1 MLQSPEN
8 FNQRTKMS
16 NIIYTYTDE
25 APLLA
30 TYSLFPIIKEY
41 LGRGDVSIETMDISL
56 AGRILANFPECLKE
70 DQKVPNYLEI
80 LGQMTQKPDA
90 NIIKLPN
97 ISASIPQ
104 LNAAI
109 AELQAKGYN
118 VPNYP
123 AEPANDKEADIKAR
137 YAKVLGSAVNPV
149 LREGNSDRRCAK
161 AVKDYAKEFPHKNGA
176 WDKSIK
182 TRVAHMSSGD
192 FYSNEKSLIANG
204 ASEFSISFEDASGA
218 KSVLKSG
225 IKLNKGDVLSA
236 TFMSVS
242 ALDSFIAKTI
252 DEAKKDDL
260 LYSVHLK
267 ATMMKVSDP
276 VMFGH
281 FVKIFFKEI
290 FSEFASE
297 LKDAGVNAN
306 NGLKDLFARIENL
319 SIKDKIIAKYNEIL
333 ATRPALAMVDSDN
346 GITNL
351 HVPSDIIID
360 NSMPN
365 MIRNSGKMWNK
376 DGKEQET
383 LAVIPDKTY
392 ATIYASIIDEL
403 KANGALNPAV
413 IGSVSNVGL
422 MAKKAE
428 EYGSHDKT
436 FIAESD
442 GTFILS
448 DGKESLSFK
457 VQKGDI
463 FRAMIAKDEAIK
475 DWVKLAINR
484 AKATKAAAIFWLDKD
499 RAHDANM
506 IKIVKDELSKYDT
519 AGLDI
524 SILEPS
530 DAMKKSLEIIRA
542 GKDAISVTGNV
553 LRDYLT
559 DLFPIM
565 ELGTSAKMLS
575 IVPLLN
581 GGGLFETGAGGSA
594 PKIARQLID
603 ENHLRW
609 DSLGEFLALGA
620 SLEHLA
626 NVSANKNAAVLAST
640 LDKAIAQYL
649 KNDNSPR
656 KNVGENDNRGSH
668 FYLAFYW
675 ANELA
680 NSELGA
686 KFKGLAEF
694 LNANKEQ
701 IVSELNGNQGNS
713 VDLGGYYK
721 LDDVK
726 TTAIMRSS
734 KLFNEALSK

>member
-1 MLQSPEN
+1 
-8 FNQRTKMS
+8 MS
-16 NIIYTYTDE
+16 DIIYTYTDE

-30 TYSLFPIIKEY
+30 TYSLFPVLKEY
-41 LGRGDVSIETMDISL
+41 LSRGDVSIETMDISL
-56 AGRILANFPECLKE
+56 AGRILANFSDYLKE
-70 DQKVPNYLEI
+70 DQKIPDFLAK
-80 LGQMTQKPDA
+80 LGQMTQDSKA

-109 AELQAKGYN
+109 AELNQKGYA
-118 VPNYP
+118 VPAYP
-123 AEPANDKEADIKAR
+123 AEPKDAKEEEIKAR

-149 LREGNSDRRCAK
+149 LREGNSDRRCAA
-161 AVKDYAKEFPHKNGA
+161 AVKEYAKAFPHKNGA

-182 TRVAHMSSGD
+182 ARVANMNGGD

-204 ASEFSISFEDASGA
+204 ASEFSIKFKGA
-218 KSVLKSG
+218 NGEKTLKSG
-225 IKLNKGDVLSA
+225 IKLNKGDVISA
-236 TFMSVS
+236 TYLSS
-242 ALDSFIAKTI
+242 KALDSFIESSIA
-252 DEAKKDDL
+252 DAKKEGL

-276 VMFGH
+276 VIFGH
-281 FVKIFFKEI
+281 FVSVFFAEL
-290 FSEFASE
+290 FSEFGE
-297 LKDAGVNAN
+297 QLKNLGVNAN
-306 NGLKDLFARIENL
+306 NGLKDLFAKIEN
-319 SIKDKIIAKYNEIL
+319 SPIKDKVIAKYNEIL

-383 LAVIPDKTY
+383 LAAIPDKTY
-392 ATIYASIIDEL
+392 ATIYSAIIDEL
-403 KANGALNPAV
+403 KENGALNPAV
-413 IGSVSNVGL
+413 VGSVSNVGL

-436 FIAESD
+436 FIAEED
-442 GTFILS
+442 GEFVLS
-448 DGKESLSFK
+448 NGKESLSFK
-457 VQKGDI
+457 VEKGDI
-463 FRAMIAKDEAIK
+463 WRAMIAKDEAIK

-484 AKATKAAAIFWLDKD
+484 AKATGATAIFWLDEK

-506 IKIVKDELSKYDT
+506 IKIVNDELKKYDT

-524 SILEPS
+524 RVLDYEK
-530 DAMKKSLEIIRA
+530 AMKESLAIMRT

-594 PKIARQLID
+594 PKIARQLLD
-603 ENHLRW
+603 EGHLRW

-620 SLEHLA
+620 SLEHLGNTSGKKGA
-626 NVSANKNAAVLAST
+626 LVLAST
-640 LDKAIAQYL
+640 LDKAIAKYL

-656 KNVGENDNRGSH
+656 KKVGENDNRGSH
-668 FYLAFYW
+668 FYLALYW

-680 NSELGA
+680 NSELGD

-701 IVSELNGNQGNS
+701 IANELNGNQGS
-713 VDLGGYYK
+713 PTDVGGYYK
-721 LDDVK
+721 LDDAKADAV
-726 TTAIMRSS
+726 MRSS
-734 KLFNEALSK
+734 KLFNDALGK

>member
-1 MLQSPEN
+1 
-8 FNQRTKMS
+8 MS
-16 NIIYTYTDE
+16 DIIYTYTDE

-41 LGRGDVSIETMDISL
+41 LKRANVSIETMDISL
-56 AGRILANFPECLKE
+56 AGRILANFPEHLKDE
-70 DQKVPNYLEI
+70 QKVPNYLEI
-80 LGQMTQKPDA
+80 LGQLTQDPKA

-109 AELQAKGYN
+109 AELQAKGFE
-118 VPNYP
+118 VPSYP
-123 AEPANDKEADIKAR
+123 AQPKNEAENEIKER

-161 AVKDYAKEFPHKNGA
+161 AVKDYAKEFPHKNGP

-182 TRVAHMSSGD
+182 TRVAHMNDGD
-192 FYSNEKSLIANG
+192 FYSNEKSLIASE
-204 ASEFSISFEDASGA
+204 ASEFSISFESENGQ
-218 KSVLKSG
+218 KTLLKSG
-225 IKLNKGDVLSA
+225 IKLNKGDILSA

-242 ALDSFIAKTI
+242 ALDDFIEKTI

-276 VMFGH
+276 VIFGH

-290 FSEFASE
+290 FAEFGSE
-297 LKDAGVNAN
+297 LKDAGVGAN

-333 ATRPALAMVDSDN
+333 NIRPDLAMVDSDN

-351 HVPSDIIID
+351 HVPSDVIID

-365 MIRNSGKMWNK
+365 MIRNSGKMWDKN
-376 DGKEQET
+376 GNERQS

-436 FIAESD
+436 FIAEND
-442 GTFILS
+442 GTFSIS
-448 DGKESLSFK
+448 DGKNTLSFDVK
-457 VQKGDI
+457 KGDI

-475 DWVKLAINR
+475 DWIKLAITR
-484 AKATKAAAIFWLDKD
+484 AKATNSAAIFWLDEK
-499 RAHDANM
+499 RAHDNNM
-506 IKIVKDELSKYDT
+506 IKIVREELNKHDT
-519 AGLDI
+519 SALDI

-530 DAMKKSLEIIRA
+530 AAMKKSLEIIRA

-626 NVSANKNAAVLAST
+626 NTSGNKNANVLAST
-640 LDKAIAQYL
+640 LDKAISSYL

-656 KNVGENDNRGSH
+656 KKVGENDNRGSH

-686 KFKGLAEF
+686 NFKALAQFLNENKDQIIAQ
-694 LNANKEQ
+694 LNAN
-701 IVSELNGNQGNS
+701 QGGS

-721 LDDVK
+721 LNDEK
-726 TTAIMRSS
+726 TTNIMRSS
-734 KLFNEALSK
+734 KIFNEALNK

>member
-1 MLQSPEN
+1 
-8 FNQRTKMS
+8 MS
-16 NIIYTYTDE
+16 DIIYTYTDE

-41 LGRGDVSIETMDISL
+41 LKRANVSIETMDISL
-56 AGRILANFPECLKE
+56 AGRILANFPEHLKDE
-70 DQKVPNYLEI
+70 QKVPNYLEI
-80 LGQMTQKPDA
+80 LGQLTQDPKA

-109 AELQAKGYN
+109 AELQAKGFE
-118 VPNYP
+118 VPSYP
-123 AEPANDKEADIKAR
+123 AQPKNEAENEIKER

-161 AVKDYAKEFPHKNGA
+161 AVKDYAKEFPHKNGP

-182 TRVAHMSSGD
+182 TRVAHMNEGD
-192 FYSNEKSLIANG
+192 FYSNEKSLIASE
-204 ASEFSISFEDASGA
+204 ASEFSISFESENGQ
-218 KSVLKSG
+218 KTLLKSG
-225 IKLNKGDVLSA
+225 IKLNKGDILSA

-242 ALDSFIAKTI
+242 ALDDFIEKTI

-276 VMFGH
+276 VIFGH

-290 FSEFASE
+290 FAEFGSE

-333 ATRPALAMVDSDN
+333 SIRPDLAMVDSDN

-351 HVPSDIIID
+351 HVPSDVIID

-365 MIRNSGKMWNK
+365 MIRNSGKMWDKN
-376 DGKEQET
+376 GNERQS

-436 FIAESD
+436 FIAEND
-442 GTFILS
+442 GTFSIS
-448 DGKESLSFK
+448 DGKNTLSFDVK
-457 VQKGDI
+457 KGDI

-475 DWVKLAINR
+475 DWIKLAITR
-484 AKATKAAAIFWLDKD
+484 AKATNSAAIFWLDEK
-499 RAHDANM
+499 RAHDNNM
-506 IKIVKDELSKYDT
+506 IKIVREELNKHDT
-519 AGLDI
+519 SALDI

-530 DAMKKSLEIIRA
+530 AAMKKSLEIIRA

-626 NVSANKNAAVLAST
+626 NTSGNKNANVLAST
-640 LDKAIAQYL
+640 LDKAISSYL

-656 KNVGENDNRGSH
+656 KKVGENDNRGSH

-686 KFKGLAEF
+686 NFKALAQFLNENKDQIIAQ
-694 LNANKEQ
+694 LNAN
-701 IVSELNGNQGNS
+701 QGGS

-721 LDDVK
+721 LNDEK
-726 TTAIMRSS
+726 TTNIMRSS
-734 KLFNEALSK
+734 KIFNEALSK

>member
-1 MLQSPEN
+1 
-8 FNQRTKMS
+8 MS
-16 NIIYTYTDE
+16 DIIYTYTDE

-41 LGRGDVSIETMDISL
+41 LKRANVSIETMDISL
-56 AGRILANFPECLKE
+56 AGRILANFPEHLKDE
-70 DQKVPNYLEI
+70 QKVPNYLEI
-80 LGQMTQKPDA
+80 LGQLTQDPKA

-109 AELQAKGYN
+109 AELQAKGFE
-118 VPNYP
+118 VPSYP
-123 AEPANDKEADIKAR
+123 AQPKNEAENEIKER
-137 YAKVLGSAVNPV
+137 YAKVFGSAVNPV

-161 AVKDYAKEFPHKNGA
+161 AVKDYAKEFPHKNGP

-182 TRVAHMSSGD
+182 TRVAHMNGGD
-192 FYSNEKSLIANG
+192 FYSNEKSLIASE
-204 ASEFSISFEDASGA
+204 ASEFSISFESENGQ
-218 KSVLKSG
+218 KTLLKSG
-225 IKLNKGDVLSA
+225 IKLNKGDILSA

-242 ALDSFIAKTI
+242 ALDDFIEKTI

-276 VMFGH
+276 VIFGH

-290 FSEFASE
+290 FAEFGSE
-297 LKDAGVNAN
+297 LKDAGVGAN

-333 ATRPALAMVDSDN
+333 NIRPDLAMVDSDN

-351 HVPSDIIID
+351 HVPSDVIID

-365 MIRNSGKMWNK
+365 MIRNSGKMWDKN
-376 DGKEQET
+376 GNERQS

-436 FIAESD
+436 FIAEND
-442 GTFILS
+442 GTFSIS
-448 DGKESLSFK
+448 DGKNTLSFDVK
-457 VQKGDI
+457 KGDI

-475 DWVKLAINR
+475 DWIKLAITR
-484 AKATKAAAIFWLDKD
+484 AKATKSAAIFWLDEK
-499 RAHDANM
+499 RAHDNNM
-506 IKIVKDELSKYDT
+506 IKIVREELNKHDT
-519 AGLDI
+519 SALDI

-530 DAMKKSLEIIRA
+530 AAMKKSLEIIRA

-626 NVSANKNAAVLAST
+626 NTSGNKNANVLAST
-640 LDKAIAQYL
+640 LDKAISSYL

-656 KNVGENDNRGSH
+656 KKVGENDNRGSH

-686 KFKGLAEF
+686 NFKALAQFLNENKDQIIAQ
-694 LNANKEQ
+694 LNAN
-701 IVSELNGNQGNS
+701 QGGS

-721 LDDVK
+721 LNDEK
-726 TTAIMRSS
+726 TTNIMRSS
-734 KLFNEALSK
+734 KIFNEALSK

>member
-1 MLQSPEN
+1 
-8 FNQRTKMS
+8 MS
-16 NIIYTYTDE
+16 DIIYTYTDE

-41 LGRGDVSIETMDISL
+41 LKRANVSIETMDISL
-56 AGRILANFPECLKE
+56 AGRILANFPEHLKDE
-70 DQKVPNYLEI
+70 QKVPNYLEI
-80 LGQMTQKPDA
+80 LGQLTQDPKA

-109 AELQAKGYN
+109 AELQAKGFE
-118 VPNYP
+118 VPSYP
-123 AEPANDKEADIKAR
+123 AQPKNEAENEIKER

-161 AVKDYAKEFPHKNGA
+161 AVKDYAKEFPHKNGP

-182 TRVAHMSSGD
+182 TRVAHMNEGD
-192 FYSNEKSLIANG
+192 FYSNEKSLIASE
-204 ASEFSISFEDASGA
+204 ASEFSISFESENGQ
-218 KSVLKSG
+218 KTLLKSG
-225 IKLNKGDVLSA
+225 IKLNKGDILSA

-242 ALDSFIAKTI
+242 ALDDFIEKTI

-276 VMFGH
+276 VIFGH

-290 FSEFASE
+290 FAEFGSE
-297 LKDAGVNAN
+297 LKDAGVGAN

-333 ATRPALAMVDSDN
+333 NIRPDLAMVDSDN

-351 HVPSDIIID
+351 HVPSDVIID

-365 MIRNSGKMWNK
+365 MIRNSGKMWDKN
-376 DGKEQET
+376 GNERQS

-436 FIAESD
+436 FIAEND
-442 GTFILS
+442 GTFSIS
-448 DGKESLSFK
+448 DGKNTLSFDVK
-457 VQKGDI
+457 KGDI

-475 DWVKLAINR
+475 DWIKLAITR
-484 AKATKAAAIFWLDKD
+484 AKATNSAAIFWLDEK
-499 RAHDANM
+499 RAHDNNM
-506 IKIVKDELSKYDT
+506 IKIVREELNKHDT
-519 AGLDI
+519 SALDI

-530 DAMKKSLEIIRA
+530 AAMKKSLEIIRA

-626 NVSANKNAAVLAST
+626 NTSGNKNANVLAST
-640 LDKAIAQYL
+640 LDKAISSYL

-656 KNVGENDNRGSH
+656 KKVGENDNRGSH

-686 KFKGLAEF
+686 NFKALAQF
-694 LNANKEQ
+694 LNENKDQ
-701 IVSELNGNQGNS
+701 IIAQLNASQGTS

-721 LDDVK
+721 LNDEK
-726 TTAIMRSS
+726 TTNIMRSS
-734 KLFNEALSK
+734 KIFNEALSK

>member
-1 MLQSPEN
+1 
-8 FNQRTKMS
+8 MS
-16 NIIYTYTDE
+16 DIIYTYTDE

-30 TYSLFPIIKEY
+30 TYSLFPVLKEY
-41 LGRGDVSIETMDISL
+41 LSRGDVSIETMDISL
-56 AGRILANFPECLKE
+56 AGRILASFSDYLKE
-70 DQKVPNYLEI
+70 DQKTPDFLAK
-80 LGQMTQKPDA
+80 LGQMTQDSKA

-109 AELQAKGYN
+109 AELNQKGYA
-118 VPNYP
+118 VPAYP
-123 AEPANDKEADIKAR
+123 AEPKDAKEEEIKAR

-149 LREGNSDRRCAK
+149 LREGNSDRRCAA
-161 AVKDYAKEFPHKNGA
+161 AVKEYAKAFPHKNGA

-182 TRVAHMSSGD
+182 TRVANMNGGD
-192 FYSNEKSLIANG
+192 FYSNEKSLIASG
-204 ASEFSISFEDASGA
+204 ASEFSIKFKGASGE
-218 KSVLKSG
+218 KTLKSG
-225 IKLNKGDVLSA
+225 IKLNKGDVISATYLSA
-236 TFMSVS
+236 K
-242 ALDSFIAKTI
+242 ALDSFIENSIA
-252 DEAKKDDL
+252 DAKKEGL

-276 VMFGH
+276 VIFGH
-281 FVKIFFKEI
+281 FVSVFFAEL
-290 FSEFASE
+290 FNEFGE
-297 LKDAGVNAN
+297 QLKNLGVNAN
-306 NGLKDLFARIENL
+306 NGLKDLFAKIEN
-319 SIKDKIIAKYNEIL
+319 SPIKDKVIGKYNEIL
-333 ATRPALAMVDSDN
+333 AIRPALAMVDSDN

-383 LAVIPDKTY
+383 LAAIPDKTY
-392 ATIYASIIDEL
+392 ATIYSAIIDEL
-403 KANGALNPAV
+403 KTNGALNPAV
-413 IGSVSNVGL
+413 VGSVSNVGL

-436 FIAESD
+436 FIAEED
-442 GTFILS
+442 GEFVLS

-457 VQKGDI
+457 VEKGDI
-463 FRAMIAKDEAIK
+463 WRAMIAKDEAIK

-484 AKATKAAAIFWLDKD
+484 AKATGATAIFWLDEK

-506 IKIVKDELSKYDT
+506 IKIVNDELKKYDT

-524 SILEPS
+524 RVLDYEK
-530 DAMKKSLEIIRA
+530 AMKESLAIMRT

-594 PKIARQLID
+594 PKIARQLLD
-603 ENHLRW
+603 EGHLRW

-620 SLEHLA
+620 SLEHLGNTTGKKGA
-626 NVSANKNAAVLAST
+626 LVLAST
-640 LDKAIAQYL
+640 LDKAIASYL

-656 KNVGENDNRGSH
+656 KKVGENDNRGSH
-668 FYLAFYW
+668 FYLALYW

-680 NSELGA
+680 NSELGD

-701 IVSELNGNQGNS
+701 IANELNGNQGS
-713 VDLGGYYK
+713 PTDVGGYYK
-721 LDDVK
+721 LDDAKANAV
-726 TTAIMRSS
+726 MRSS
-734 KLFNEALSK
+734 KLFNDALSK

>member
-1 MLQSPEN
+1 
-8 FNQRTKMS
+8 MS
-16 NIIYTYTDE
+16 DIIYTYTDE

-30 TYSLFPIIKEY
+30 TYSLFPVLKEY
-41 LGRGDVSIETMDISL
+41 LSRGDVSIETMDISL
-56 AGRILANFPECLKE
+56 AGRILANFSDYLKE
-70 DQKVPNYLEI
+70 DQKIPDFLAK
-80 LGQMTQKPDA
+80 LGEMTQDPKA

-109 AELQAKGYN
+109 AELNQKGYA
-118 VPNYP
+118 VPAYP
-123 AEPANDKEADIKAR
+123 AEPKDAKEEEIKAR

-149 LREGNSDRRCAK
+149 LREGNSDRRCAA
-161 AVKDYAKEFPHKNGA
+161 AVKEYAKAFPHKNGA

-182 TRVAHMSSGD
+182 TRVANMNGGD
-192 FYSNEKSLIANG
+192 FYSNEKSLIASG
-204 ASEFSISFEDASGA
+204 ASEFSIKFKGASGE
-218 KSVLKSG
+218 KTLKSG
-225 IKLNKGDVLSA
+225 IKLNKGDVISATYLSA
-236 TFMSVS
+236 K
-242 ALDSFIAKTI
+242 ALDSFIESSIA
-252 DEAKKDDL
+252 DAKKEGL

-281 FVKIFFKEI
+281 FVKVFFAEL
-290 FSEFASE
+290 FSEFGE
-297 LKDAGVNAN
+297 QLKNLGVNAN
-306 NGLKDLFARIENL
+306 NGLKDLFAKIEN
-319 SIKDKIIAKYNEIL
+319 SPIKDKVIAKYNEIL

-383 LAVIPDKTY
+383 LAAIPDKTY
-392 ATIYASIIDEL
+392 AMIYSAIIDEL

-413 IGSVSNVGL
+413 VGSVSNVGL

-436 FIAESD
+436 FIAEED
-442 GTFILS
+442 GEFVLS

-457 VQKGDI
+457 VEKGDI
-463 FRAMIAKDEAIK
+463 WRAMIAKDEAIK

-484 AKATKAAAIFWLDKD
+484 AKATGATAIFWLDEK

-506 IKIVKDELSKYDT
+506 IKIVKDELKKYDT
-519 AGLDI
+519 TGLDI
-524 SILEPS
+524 RIENYEK
-530 DAMKKSLEIIRA
+530 AMKDSLAIMRT

-594 PKIARQLID
+594 PKIARQLLD
-603 ENHLRW
+603 EGHLRW

-620 SLEHLA
+620 SLEHLG
-626 NVSANKNAAVLAST
+626 NTSGKKSALVLAST

-656 KNVGENDNRGSH
+656 KKVGENDNRGSH
-668 FYLAFYW
+668 FYLALYW

-680 NSELGA
+680 NSELGD

-701 IVSELNGNQGNS
+701 IANELNGNQGS
-713 VDLGGYYK
+713 PADVGGYYK
-721 LDDVK
+721 LDDAKANAV
-726 TTAIMRSS
+726 MRSS

>member
-1 MLQSPEN
+1 
-8 FNQRTKMS
+8 MS
-16 NIIYTYTDE
+16 DIIYTYTDE

-30 TYSLFPIIKEY
+30 TYSLFPVLKEY
-41 LGRGDVSIETMDISL
+41 LSRGDVSIETMDISL
-56 AGRILANFPECLKE
+56 AGRILANFSDYLKE
-70 DQKVPNYLEI
+70 DQKIPDFLAK
-80 LGQMTQKPDA
+80 LGEMTQDPKA

-109 AELQAKGYN
+109 AELNQKGYA
-118 VPNYP
+118 VPAYP
-123 AEPANDKEADIKAR
+123 AEPKDAKEEEIKAR

-149 LREGNSDRRCAK
+149 LREGNSDRRCAA
-161 AVKDYAKEFPHKNGA
+161 AVKEYAKAFPHKNGA

-182 TRVAHMSSGD
+182 TRVANMNGGD
-192 FYSNEKSLIANG
+192 FYSNEKSLIASDASECSIKFKG
-204 ASEFSISFEDASGA
+204 ASGE
-218 KSVLKSG
+218 KTLKSG
-225 IKLNKGDVLSA
+225 IKLNKGDVISATYLSA
-236 TFMSVS
+236 K
-242 ALDSFIAKTI
+242 ALDSFIESSIA
-252 DEAKKDDL
+252 DAKKEGL

-276 VMFGH
+276 VIFGH
-281 FVKIFFKEI
+281 FVSVFFAEL
-290 FSEFASE
+290 FSEFGE
-297 LKDAGVNAN
+297 QLKNLGVNAN
-306 NGLKDLFARIENL
+306 NGLKDLFAKIEN
-319 SIKDKIIAKYNEIL
+319 SPIKDKVIAKYNEIL

-383 LAVIPDKTY
+383 LAAIPDKTY
-392 ATIYASIIDEL
+392 ATIYSAIIDEL

-413 IGSVSNVGL
+413 VGSVSNVGL

-436 FIAESD
+436 FIAEED
-442 GTFILS
+442 GEFVLS

-457 VQKGDI
+457 VEKGDI
-463 FRAMIAKDEAIK
+463 WRAMIAKDEAIK

-484 AKATKAAAIFWLDKD
+484 AKATGATAIFWLDEK

-506 IKIVKDELSKYDT
+506 IKIVKDELKKYDT

-524 SILEPS
+524 RIENYEK
-530 DAMKKSLEIIRA
+530 AMKDSLAIMRT

-594 PKIARQLID
+594 PKIARQLLD
-603 ENHLRW
+603 EGHLRW

-620 SLEHLA
+620 SLEHLGNTSGKKGA
-626 NVSANKNAAVLAST
+626 LVLAST

-656 KNVGENDNRGSH
+656 KKVGENDNRGSH
-668 FYLAFYW
+668 FYLALYW

-680 NSELGA
+680 NSELGD

-701 IVSELNGNQGNS
+701 IANELNGNQGS
-713 VDLGGYYK
+713 PADVGGYYK
-721 LDDVK
+721 LDDAKANAV
-726 TTAIMRSS
+726 MRSS

>member
-1 MLQSPEN
+1 
-8 FNQRTKMS
+8 MS
-16 NIIYTYTDE
+16 DIIYTYTDE

-41 LGRGDVSIETMDISL
+41 LKRANVSIETMDISL
-56 AGRILANFPECLKE
+56 AGRILANFPEHLKDE
-70 DQKVPNYLEI
+70 QKVPNYLEI
-80 LGQMTQKPDA
+80 LGQLTQDPKA

-109 AELQAKGYN
+109 AELQAKGFE
-118 VPNYP
+118 VPSYP
-123 AEPANDKEADIKAR
+123 AQPKNEAENEIKER

-161 AVKDYAKEFPHKNGA
+161 AVKDYAKEFPHKNGP

-182 TRVAHMSSGD
+182 TRVAHMNDGD
-192 FYSNEKSLIANG
+192 FYSNEKSLIASE
-204 ASEFSISFEDASGA
+204 ASEFSISFESENGQ
-218 KSVLKSG
+218 KTLLKSG
-225 IKLNKGDVLSA
+225 IKLNKGDILSA

-242 ALDSFIAKTI
+242 ALDDFIEKTI

-276 VMFGH
+276 VIFGH

-290 FSEFASE
+290 FAEFGSE
-297 LKDAGVNAN
+297 LKDVGVNAN

-333 ATRPALAMVDSDN
+333 NIRPDLAMVDSDN

-351 HVPSDIIID
+351 HVPSDVIID

-365 MIRNSGKMWNK
+365 MIRNSGKMWDKN
-376 DGKEQET
+376 GNERQS

-436 FIAESD
+436 FIAEND
-442 GTFILS
+442 GTFSIS
-448 DGKESLSFK
+448 DGKNTLSFDVK
-457 VQKGDI
+457 KGDI

-475 DWVKLAINR
+475 DWIKLAITR
-484 AKATKAAAIFWLDKD
+484 AKATNSAAIFWLDEK
-499 RAHDANM
+499 RAHDNNM
-506 IKIVKDELSKYDT
+506 IKIVREELNKHDT
-519 AGLDI
+519 SALDI

-530 DAMKKSLEIIRA
+530 AAMKKSLEIIRA

-626 NVSANKNAAVLAST
+626 NTSGNKNANVLAST
-640 LDKAIAQYL
+640 LDKAISSYL

-656 KNVGENDNRGSH
+656 KQVGQNDNRGSH

-686 KFKGLAEF
+686 NFKALAQFLNENKDQIIAQ
-694 LNANKEQ
+694 LNAN
-701 IVSELNGNQGNS
+701 QGGS

-721 LDDVK
+721 LNDEK
-726 TTAIMRSS
+726 TTNIMRSS
-734 KLFNEALSK
+734 KIFNEALSK

>member
-1 MLQSPEN
+1 
-8 FNQRTKMS
+8 MS
-16 NIIYTYTDE
+16 DIIYTYTDE

-41 LGRGDVSIETMDISL
+41 LKRANVSIETMDISL
-56 AGRILANFPECLKE
+56 AGRILANFPEHLKDE
-70 DQKVPNYLEI
+70 QKVPNYLEI
-80 LGQMTQKPDA
+80 LGQLTQDPKA

-109 AELQAKGYN
+109 AELQAKGFE
-118 VPNYP
+118 VPSYP
-123 AEPANDKEADIKAR
+123 AQPKNEAENEIKEC

-161 AVKDYAKEFPHKNGA
+161 AVKDYAKEFPHKNGP

-182 TRVAHMSSGD
+182 TRVAHMNDGD
-192 FYSNEKSLIANG
+192 FYSNEKSLIASE
-204 ASEFSISFEDASGA
+204 ASEFSISFESENGQ
-218 KSVLKSG
+218 KTLLKSG
-225 IKLNKGDVLSA
+225 IKLNKGDILSA

-242 ALDSFIAKTI
+242 ALDDFIEKTI

-276 VMFGH
+276 VIFGH

-290 FSEFASE
+290 FAEFGSE
-297 LKDAGVNAN
+297 LKDAGVGAN

-333 ATRPALAMVDSDN
+333 NIRPDLAMVDSDN

-351 HVPSDIIID
+351 HVPSDVIID

-365 MIRNSGKMWNK
+365 MIRNSGKMWDKN
-376 DGKEQET
+376 GNERQS

-436 FIAESD
+436 FIAEND
-442 GTFILS
+442 GTFSIS
-448 DGKESLSFK
+448 DGKNTLSFDVK
-457 VQKGDI
+457 KGDI

-475 DWVKLAINR
+475 DWIKLAITR
-484 AKATKAAAIFWLDKD
+484 AKATNSAAIFWLDEK
-499 RAHDANM
+499 RAHDNNM
-506 IKIVKDELSKYDT
+506 IKIVREELNKHDT
-519 AGLDI
+519 SALDI

-530 DAMKKSLEIIRA
+530 AAMKKSLEIIRA

-626 NVSANKNAAVLAST
+626 NTSGNKNANVLAST
-640 LDKAIAQYL
+640 LDKAISSYL

-656 KNVGENDNRGSH
+656 KKVGENDNRGSH

-686 KFKGLAEF
+686 NFKALAQFLNENKDQIIAQ
-694 LNANKEQ
+694 LNAN
-701 IVSELNGNQGNS
+701 QGGS

-721 LDDVK
+721 LNDEK
-726 TTAIMRSS
+726 TTNIMRSS
-734 KLFNEALSK
+734 KIFNEALSK

>member
-1 MLQSPEN
+1 
-8 FNQRTKMS
+8 MS
-16 NIIYTYTDE
+16 DIIYTYTDE

-30 TYSLFPIIKEY
+30 TYSLFPVLKEY
-41 LGRGDVSIETMDISL
+41 LSRGDVSIETMDISL
-56 AGRILANFPECLKE
+56 AGRILANFSDYLKE
-70 DQKVPNYLEI
+70 DQKIPDFLAK
-80 LGQMTQKPDA
+80 LGEMTQDPKA

-109 AELQAKGYN
+109 AELNQKGYA
-118 VPNYP
+118 VPAYP
-123 AEPANDKEADIKAR
+123 AEPKDAKEEEIKAR

-149 LREGNSDRRCAK
+149 LREGNSDRRCAA
-161 AVKDYAKEFPHKNGA
+161 AVKEYAKAFPHKNGA
-176 WDKSIK
+176 WDKNIK
-182 TRVAHMSSGD
+182 TRVANMNGGD
-192 FYSNEKSLIANG
+192 FYSNEKSLIASG
-204 ASEFSISFEDASGA
+204 ASEFSIKFKGASGE
-218 KSVLKSG
+218 KTLKSG
-225 IKLNKGDVLSA
+225 IKLNKGDVISATYLSA
-236 TFMSVS
+236 K
-242 ALDSFIAKTI
+242 ALDSFIESSIA
-252 DEAKKDDL
+252 DAKKEGL

-276 VMFGH
+276 VIFGH
-281 FVKIFFKEI
+281 FVSVFFAEL
-290 FSEFASE
+290 FNEFGE
-297 LKDAGVNAN
+297 QLKSLGVNAN
-306 NGLKDLFARIENL
+306 NGLKDLFAKIEN
-319 SIKDKIIAKYNEIL
+319 SPIKDKVIAKYNEIL

-383 LAVIPDKTY
+383 LAAIPDKTY
-392 ATIYASIIDEL
+392 ATIYSAIIDEL

-413 IGSVSNVGL
+413 VGSVSNVGL

-436 FIAESD
+436 FIAEED
-442 GTFILS
+442 GEFVLS

-457 VQKGDI
+457 VEKGDI
-463 FRAMIAKDEAIK
+463 WRAMIAKDEAIK

-484 AKATKAAAIFWLDKD
+484 AKATGATAIFWLDEK

-506 IKIVKDELSKYDT
+506 IKIVNDELKKYDT

-524 SILEPS
+524 RVLDYEK
-530 DAMKKSLEIIRA
+530 AMKESLAIMRT

-594 PKIARQLID
+594 PKIARQLLD
-603 ENHLRW
+603 EGHLRW

-620 SLEHLA
+620 SLEHLGNTSGKKGA
-626 NVSANKNAAVLAST
+626 LVLAST

-656 KNVGENDNRGSH
+656 KKVGENDNRGSH
-668 FYLAFYW
+668 FYLALYW

-680 NSELGA
+680 NSELGG

-701 IVSELNGNQGNS
+701 IANELNGNQGS
-713 VDLGGYYK
+713 PTDVGGYYK
-721 LDDVK
+721 LDDAKADAV
-726 TTAIMRSS
+726 MRSS

>member
-1 MLQSPEN
+1 
-8 FNQRTKMS
+8 MS
-16 NIIYTYTDE
+16 DIIYTYTDE

-30 TYSLFPIIKEY
+30 TYSLFPVLKEY
-41 LGRGDVSIETMDISL
+41 LSRGDVSIETMDISL
-56 AGRILANFPECLKE
+56 AGRILANFSDYLKE
-70 DQKVPNYLEI
+70 DQKIPDFLAK
-80 LGQMTQKPDA
+80 LGEMTQDPKA

-109 AELQAKGYN
+109 AELNQKGYA
-118 VPNYP
+118 VPAYP
-123 AEPANDKEADIKAR
+123 AEPKDAKEEEIKAR

-149 LREGNSDRRCAK
+149 LREGNSDRRCAA
-161 AVKDYAKEFPHKNGA
+161 AVKEYAKAFPHKNGA

-182 TRVAHMSSGD
+182 TRVANMNGGD
-192 FYSNEKSLIANG
+192 FYSNEKSLIASG
-204 ASEFSISFEDASGA
+204 ASEFSIKFKGASGE
-218 KSVLKSG
+218 KTLKSG
-225 IKLNKGDVLSA
+225 IKLNKGDVISATYLSA
-236 TFMSVS
+236 K
-242 ALDSFIAKTI
+242 ALDSFIESSIA
-252 DEAKKDDL
+252 DAKKEGL

-281 FVKIFFKEI
+281 FVKVFFAEL
-290 FSEFASE
+290 FSEFGE
-297 LKDAGVNAN
+297 QLKNLGVNAN
-306 NGLKDLFARIENL
+306 NGLKDLFAKIEN
-319 SIKDKIIAKYNEIL
+319 SPIKDKVIAKYNEIL

-383 LAVIPDKTY
+383 LAAIPDKTY
-392 ATIYASIIDEL
+392 ATIYSAIIDEL

-413 IGSVSNVGL
+413 VGSVSNVGL

-436 FIAESD
+436 FIAEED
-442 GTFILS
+442 GEFVLS

-457 VQKGDI
+457 VEKGDI
-463 FRAMIAKDEAIK
+463 WRAMIAKDEAIK

-484 AKATKAAAIFWLDKD
+484 AKATGATAIFWLDEK

-506 IKIVKDELSKYDT
+506 IKIVNDELKKYDT

-524 SILEPS
+524 RIENYEK
-530 DAMKKSLEIIRA
+530 AMKDSLAIMRT

-594 PKIARQLID
+594 PKIARQLLD
-603 ENHLRW
+603 EGHLRW

-620 SLEHLA
+620 SLEHLGNTSGKKGA
-626 NVSANKNAAVLAST
+626 LVLAST

-656 KNVGENDNRGSH
+656 KKVGENDNRGSH
-668 FYLAFYW
+668 FYLALYW

-680 NSELGA
+680 NSELGD

-701 IVSELNGNQGNS
+701 IANELNGNQGS
-713 VDLGGYYK
+713 PADVGGYYK
-721 LDDVK
+721 LDDAKANAV
-726 TTAIMRSS
+726 MRSS

>member
-1 MLQSPEN
+1 
-8 FNQRTKMS
+8 MS
-16 NIIYTYTDE
+16 DIIYTYTDE

-41 LGRGDVSIETMDISL
+41 LKRANVSIETMDISL
-56 AGRILANFPECLKE
+56 AGRILANFPEHLKDE
-70 DQKVPNYLEI
+70 QKVPNYLEI
-80 LGQMTQKPDA
+80 LGQLTQDPKA

-109 AELQAKGYN
+109 AELQAKGFE
-118 VPNYP
+118 VPSYP
-123 AEPANDKEADIKAR
+123 AQPKNEAENEIKER

-161 AVKDYAKEFPHKNGA
+161 AVKDYAKEFPHKNGP

-182 TRVAHMSSGD
+182 TRVAHMNDGD
-192 FYSNEKSLIANG
+192 FYSNEKSLIASE
-204 ASEFSISFEDASGA
+204 ASEFSISFESENGQ
-218 KSVLKSG
+218 KTLLKSG
-225 IKLNKGDVLSA
+225 IKLNKGDILSA

-242 ALDSFIAKTI
+242 ALDDFIEKTI

-276 VMFGH
+276 VIFGH

-290 FSEFASE
+290 FAEFGSE

-333 ATRPALAMVDSDN
+333 SIRPDLAMVDSDN

-351 HVPSDIIID
+351 HVPSDVIID

-365 MIRNSGKMWNK
+365 MIRNSGKMWDKN
-376 DGKEQET
+376 GNERQS

-436 FIAESD
+436 FIAEDD
-442 GTFILS
+442 GVFSIS
-448 DGKESLSFK
+448 DGKNTLSFDVK
-457 VQKGDI
+457 KGDI

-475 DWVKLAINR
+475 DWIKLAITR
-484 AKATKAAAIFWLDKD
+484 AKATNSAAIFWLDEK
-499 RAHDANM
+499 RAHDNNM
-506 IKIVKDELSKYDT
+506 IKIVREELNKHDT
-519 AGLDI
+519 SALDI

-530 DAMKKSLEIIRA
+530 AAMKKSLEIIRA

-626 NVSANKNAAVLAST
+626 NTSGNKNANVLAST
-640 LDKAIAQYL
+640 LDKAISSYL

-656 KNVGENDNRGSH
+656 KKVGENDNRGSH

-680 NSELGA
+680 NSELGVN
-686 KFKGLAEF
+686 FKALAQF
-694 LNANKEQ
+694 LNENKDQ
-701 IVSELNGNQGNS
+701 IIAQLNASQGTS

-721 LDDVK
+721 LNDEK
-726 TTAIMRSS
+726 TTNIMRSS
-734 KLFNEALSK
+734 KIFNEALSK

>member
-1 MLQSPEN
+1 
-8 FNQRTKMS
+8 MS
-16 NIIYTYTDE
+16 DIIYTYTDE

-30 TYSLFPIIKEY
+30 TYSLFPVLKEY
-41 LGRGDVSIETMDISL
+41 LSRGDVSIETMDISL
-56 AGRILANFPECLKE
+56 AGRILANFSDYLKE
-70 DQKVPNYLEI
+70 DQKIPDFLAK
-80 LGQMTQKPDA
+80 LGEMTQDPKA

-109 AELQAKGYN
+109 AELNQKGYA
-118 VPNYP
+118 VPAYP
-123 AEPANDKEADIKAR
+123 AEPKDAKEEEIKAR

-149 LREGNSDRRCAK
+149 LREGNSDRRCAA
-161 AVKDYAKEFPHKNGA
+161 AVKEYAKAFPHKNGA

-182 TRVAHMSSGD
+182 TRVANMNGGD
-192 FYSNEKSLIANG
+192 FYSNEKSLIASG
-204 ASEFSISFEDASGA
+204 ASEFSIKFKGASGE
-218 KSVLKSG
+218 KTLKSG
-225 IKLNKGDVLSA
+225 IKLNKGDVISATYLSA
-236 TFMSVS
+236 K
-242 ALDSFIAKTI
+242 ALDSFIESSIA
-252 DEAKKDDL
+252 DAKKEGL

-281 FVKIFFKEI
+281 FVSVFFAEL
-290 FSEFASE
+290 FNEFGE
-297 LKDAGVNAN
+297 QLKNLGVNAN
-306 NGLKDLFARIENL
+306 NGLKDLFAKIEN
-319 SIKDKIIAKYNEIL
+319 SPIKDKVIAKYNEIL

-383 LAVIPDKTY
+383 LAAIPDKTY
-392 ATIYASIIDEL
+392 ATIYSAIIDEL
-403 KANGALNPAV
+403 KENGALNPAV
-413 IGSVSNVGL
+413 VGSVSNVGL

-436 FIAESD
+436 FIAEED
-442 GTFILS
+442 GEFVLS

-457 VQKGDI
+457 VEKGDI
-463 FRAMIAKDEAIK
+463 WRAMIAKDEAIK

-484 AKATKAAAIFWLDKD
+484 AKATGATAIFWLDEK

-506 IKIVKDELSKYDT
+506 IKIVNDELKKYDT

-524 SILEPS
+524 RIENYEK
-530 DAMKKSLEIIRA
+530 AMKDSLAIMRT

-594 PKIARQLID
+594 PKIARQLLD
-603 ENHLRW
+603 EGHLRW

-620 SLEHLA
+620 SLEHLGNTSGKKGA
-626 NVSANKNAAVLAST
+626 LVLAST

-656 KNVGENDNRGSH
+656 KKVGENDNRGSH
-668 FYLAFYW
+668 FYLALYW

-680 NSELGA
+680 NSELGD

-701 IVSELNGNQGNS
+701 IANELNGNQGS
-713 VDLGGYYK
+713 PADVGGYYK
-721 LDDVK
+721 LDDAKANAV
-726 TTAIMRSS
+726 MRSS

>member
-1 MLQSPEN
+1 
-8 FNQRTKMS
+8 MS
-16 NIIYTYTDE
+16 DIIYTYTDE

-30 TYSLFPIIKEY
+30 TYSLFPVLKEY
-41 LGRGDVSIETMDISL
+41 LSRGDVSIETMDISL
-56 AGRILANFPECLKE
+56 AGRILANFSDYLKE
-70 DQKVPNYLEI
+70 DQKIPDFLAK
-80 LGQMTQKPDA
+80 LGEMTQDPKA

-109 AELQAKGYN
+109 AELNQKGYA
-118 VPNYP
+118 VPAYP
-123 AEPANDKEADIKAR
+123 AEPKDAKEEEIKAR

-149 LREGNSDRRCAK
+149 LREGNSDRRCAA
-161 AVKDYAKEFPHKNGA
+161 AVKEYAKAFPHKNGA

-182 TRVAHMSSGD
+182 TRVANMNGGD
-192 FYSNEKSLIANG
+192 FYSNEKSLIASG
-204 ASEFSISFEDASGA
+204 ASEFSIKFKGASGE
-218 KSVLKSG
+218 KTLKSG
-225 IKLNKGDVLSA
+225 IKLNKGDVISATYLSA
-236 TFMSVS
+236 K
-242 ALDSFIAKTI
+242 ALDSFIESSIA
-252 DEAKKDDL
+252 DAKKEGL

-281 FVKIFFKEI
+281 FVKVFFAEL
-290 FSEFASE
+290 FSEFGE
-297 LKDAGVNAN
+297 QLKNLGVNAN
-306 NGLKDLFARIENL
+306 NGLKDLFAKIEN
-319 SIKDKIIAKYNEIL
+319 SPIKDKVIAKYNEIL

-383 LAVIPDKTY
+383 LAAIPDKTY
-392 ATIYASIIDEL
+392 ATIYSAIIDEL

-413 IGSVSNVGL
+413 VGSVSNVGL

-436 FIAESD
+436 FIAEED
-442 GTFILS
+442 GEFVLS

-457 VQKGDI
+457 VEKGDI
-463 FRAMIAKDEAIK
+463 WRAMIAKDEAIK

-484 AKATKAAAIFWLDKD
+484 AKATGATAIFWLDEK

-506 IKIVKDELSKYDT
+506 IKIVNDELKKYDT

-524 SILEPS
+524 RVLDYEK
-530 DAMKKSLEIIRA
+530 AMKESLAIMRT

-594 PKIARQLID
+594 PKIARQLLD
-603 ENHLRW
+603 EGHLRW

-620 SLEHLA
+620 SLEHLG
-626 NVSANKNAAVLAST
+626 NTSGKKSALVLAST
-640 LDKAIAQYL
+640 LDKAIASYL

-656 KNVGENDNRGSH
+656 KKVGENDNRGSH
-668 FYLAFYW
+668 FYLALYW

-680 NSELGA
+680 NSELGD

-701 IVSELNGNQGNS
+701 IANELNGNQGS
-713 VDLGGYYK
+713 PTDVGGYYK
-721 LDDVK
+721 LDDAKANAV
-726 TTAIMRSS
+726 MRSS

>member
-1 MLQSPEN
+1 
-8 FNQRTKMS
+8 MS
-16 NIIYTYTDE
+16 DIIYTYTDE

-41 LGRGDVSIETMDISL
+41 LKRANVSIETMDISL
-56 AGRILANFPECLKE
+56 AGRILANFPEHLKDE
-70 DQKVPNYLEI
+70 QKVPNYLEI
-80 LGQMTQKPDA
+80 LGQLTQDPKA

-109 AELQAKGYN
+109 AELQAKGFE
-118 VPNYP
+118 VPSYP
-123 AEPANDKEADIKAR
+123 AQPKNEAENEIKER

-161 AVKDYAKEFPHKNGA
+161 AVKDYAKEFPHKNGP

-182 TRVAHMSSGD
+182 TRVAHMNDGD
-192 FYSNEKSLIANG
+192 FYSNEKSLIASE
-204 ASEFSISFEDASGA
+204 ASEFSISFESENGQ
-218 KSVLKSG
+218 KTLLKSG
-225 IKLNKGDVLSA
+225 IKLNKGDILSA

-242 ALDSFIAKTI
+242 ALDDFIEKTI
-252 DEAKKDDL
+252 DEAKKDNL

-276 VMFGH
+276 VIFGH

-290 FSEFASE
+290 FAEFGSE
-297 LKDAGVNAN
+297 LKDAGVGAN

-333 ATRPALAMVDSDN
+333 NIRPDLAMVDSDN

-351 HVPSDIIID
+351 HVPSDVIID

-365 MIRNSGKMWNK
+365 MIRNSGKMWDKN
-376 DGKEQET
+376 GNERQS

-436 FIAESD
+436 FIAEDD
-442 GTFILS
+442 GVFSIS
-448 DGKESLSFK
+448 DGKNTLSFDVK
-457 VQKGDI
+457 KGDI

-475 DWVKLAINR
+475 DWIKLAITR
-484 AKATKAAAIFWLDKD
+484 AKTTNSAAIFWLDEK
-499 RAHDANM
+499 RAHDNNM
-506 IKIVKDELSKYDT
+506 IKIVREELNKHDT
-519 AGLDI
+519 SALDI

-530 DAMKKSLEIIRA
+530 AAMKKSLEIIRA

-626 NVSANKNAAVLAST
+626 NTSGNKNANVLAST
-640 LDKAIAQYL
+640 LDKAISSYL

-656 KNVGENDNRGSH
+656 KKVGENDNRGSH

-686 KFKGLAEF
+686 NFKALAQF
-694 LNANKEQ
+694 LNENKDQ
-701 IVSELNGNQGNS
+701 IIAQLNASQGTS

-721 LDDVK
+721 LNDEK
-726 TTAIMRSS
+726 TTNIMRSS
-734 KLFNEALSK
+734 KIFNEALSK

>member
-1 MLQSPEN
+1 
-8 FNQRTKMS
+8 MS
-16 NIIYTYTDE
+16 DIIYTYTDE

-30 TYSLFPIIKEY
+30 TYSLFPVLKEY
-41 LGRGDVSIETMDISL
+41 LSRGDVSIETMDISL
-56 AGRILANFPECLKE
+56 AGRILANFSDYLKE
-70 DQKVPNYLEI
+70 DQKIPDFLAK
-80 LGQMTQKPDA
+80 LGEMTQDPKA

-109 AELQAKGYN
+109 AELNQKGYA
-118 VPNYP
+118 VPAYP
-123 AEPANDKEADIKAR
+123 AEPKDAKEEEIKAR

-149 LREGNSDRRCAK
+149 LREGNSDRRCAA
-161 AVKDYAKEFPHKNGA
+161 AVKEYAKAFPHKNGA

-182 TRVAHMSSGD
+182 TRVANMNGGD
-192 FYSNEKSLIANG
+192 FYSNEKSLIASE
-204 ASEFSISFEDASGA
+204 ASEFSIKFKGASG
-218 KSVLKSG
+218 KKTLKSG
-225 IKLNKGDVLSA
+225 IKLNKGDVISATYLSA
-236 TFMSVS
+236 K
-242 ALDSFIAKTI
+242 ALDSFIESSIA
-252 DEAKKDDL
+252 DAKKEGL

-281 FVKIFFKEI
+281 FVKVFFAEL
-290 FSEFASE
+290 FSEFGE
-297 LKDAGVNAN
+297 QLKNLGVNAN
-306 NGLKDLFARIENL
+306 NGLKDLFAKIEN
-319 SIKDKIIAKYNEIL
+319 SPIKDKVIAKYNEIL

-383 LAVIPDKTY
+383 LAAIPDKTY
-392 ATIYASIIDEL
+392 ATIYSAIIDEL
-403 KANGALNPAV
+403 KENGALNPAV
-413 IGSVSNVGL
+413 VGSVSNVGL

-436 FIAESD
+436 FIAEED
-442 GTFILS
+442 GEFVLS

-457 VQKGDI
+457 VEKGDI
-463 FRAMIAKDEAIK
+463 WRAMIAKDEAIK

-484 AKATKAAAIFWLDKD
+484 AKATGATAIFWLDEK

-506 IKIVKDELSKYDT
+506 IKIVNDELKKYDT

-524 SILEPS
+524 RIENYEK
-530 DAMKKSLEIIRA
+530 AMKDSLAIMRT

-594 PKIARQLID
+594 PKIARQLLD
-603 ENHLRW
+603 EGHLRW

-620 SLEHLA
+620 SLEHLGNTTGKKGA
-626 NVSANKNAAVLAST
+626 LVLAST

-656 KNVGENDNRGSH
+656 KKVGENDNRGSH
-668 FYLAFYW
+668 FYLALYW

-680 NSELGA
+680 NSELGD

-701 IVSELNGNQGNS
+701 IANELNGNQGS
-713 VDLGGYYK
+713 PADVGGYYK
-721 LDDVK
+721 LDDAKANAV
-726 TTAIMRSS
+726 MRSS

>member
-1 MLQSPEN
+1 
-8 FNQRTKMS
+8 MS
-16 NIIYTYTDE
+16 DIIYTYTDE

-41 LGRGDVSIETMDISL
+41 LKRANVSIETMDISL
-56 AGRILANFPECLKE
+56 AGRILANFPEHLKDE
-70 DQKVPNYLEI
+70 QKVPNYLEI
-80 LGQMTQKPDA
+80 LGQLTQDPKA

-109 AELQAKGYN
+109 AELQAKGFE
-118 VPNYP
+118 VPSYP
-123 AEPANDKEADIKAR
+123 AQPKNEAENEIKER

-161 AVKDYAKEFPHKNGA
+161 AVKDYAKEFPHKNGP

-182 TRVAHMSSGD
+182 TRVAHMNEGD
-192 FYSNEKSLIANG
+192 FYSNEKSLIASE
-204 ASEFSISFEDASGA
+204 ASEFSISFESENGQ
-218 KSVLKSG
+218 KTLLKSG
-225 IKLNKGDVLSA
+225 IKLNKGDILSA

-242 ALDSFIAKTI
+242 ALDDFIEKTI

-276 VMFGH
+276 VIFGH

-290 FSEFASE
+290 FAEFGSE
-297 LKDAGVNAN
+297 LKDVGVNAN

-333 ATRPALAMVDSDN
+333 NIRPDLAMVDSDN

-351 HVPSDIIID
+351 HVPSDVIID

-365 MIRNSGKMWNK
+365 MIRNSGKMWDKN
-376 DGKEQET
+376 GNERQS

-436 FIAESD
+436 FIAEND
-442 GTFILS
+442 GTFSIS
-448 DGKESLSFK
+448 DGKNTLSFDVK
-457 VQKGDI
+457 KGDI

-475 DWVKLAINR
+475 DWIKLAITR
-484 AKATKAAAIFWLDKD
+484 AKTTNSAAIFWLDEK
-499 RAHDANM
+499 RAHDNNM
-506 IKIVKDELSKYDT
+506 IKIVREELNKHDT
-519 AGLDI
+519 SALDI

-530 DAMKKSLEIIRA
+530 AAMKKSLEIIRA

-626 NVSANKNAAVLAST
+626 NTSGNKNANVLAST
-640 LDKAIAQYL
+640 LDKAVSSYL

-656 KNVGENDNRGSH
+656 KKVGENDNRGSH
-668 FYLAFYW
+668 FYLALYW

-686 KFKGLAEF
+686 NFKALAQFLNENKDQIIAQ
-694 LNANKEQ
+694 LNAN
-701 IVSELNGNQGNS
+701 QGGS

-721 LDDVK
+721 LNDEK
-726 TTAIMRSS
+726 TTNIMRSS
-734 KLFNEALSK
+734 KIFNEALSK

>member
-1 MLQSPEN
+1 
-8 FNQRTKMS
+8 MS
-16 NIIYTYTDE
+16 DIIYTYTDE

-30 TYSLFPIIKEY
+30 TYSLFPVLKEY
-41 LGRGDVSIETMDISL
+41 LSRGDVSIETMDISL
-56 AGRILANFPECLKE
+56 AGRILANFSDYLKE
-70 DQKVPNYLEI
+70 DQKIPDFLAK
-80 LGQMTQKPDA
+80 LGEMTQDPKA

-109 AELQAKGYN
+109 AELNQKGYA
-118 VPNYP
+118 VPAYP
-123 AEPANDKEADIKAR
+123 AEPKDAKEEEIKAR
-137 YAKVLGSAVNPV
+137 YSKVLGSAVNPV
-149 LREGNSDRRCAK
+149 LREGNSDRRCAA
-161 AVKDYAKEFPHKNGA
+161 AVKEYAKAFPHKNGA

-182 TRVAHMSSGD
+182 TRVANMNGGD
-192 FYSNEKSLIANG
+192 FYSNEKSLIASG
-204 ASEFSISFEDASGA
+204 ASEFSIKFKGASGE
-218 KSVLKSG
+218 KTLKSG
-225 IKLNKGDVLSA
+225 IKLNKGDVISATYLSA
-236 TFMSVS
+236 K
-242 ALDSFIAKTI
+242 ALDSFIESSIA
-252 DEAKKDDL
+252 DAKKEGL
-260 LYSVHLK
+260 LYSIHLK

-276 VMFGH
+276 VIFGH
-281 FVKIFFKEI
+281 FVSVFFAEL
-290 FSEFASE
+290 FSEFGE
-297 LKDAGVNAN
+297 QLKNLGVNAN
-306 NGLKDLFARIENL
+306 NGLKDLFAKIEN
-319 SIKDKIIAKYNEIL
+319 SPIKDKVIAKYNEIL

-383 LAVIPDKTY
+383 LAAIPDKTY
-392 ATIYASIIDEL
+392 ATIYSAIIDEL

-413 IGSVSNVGL
+413 VGSVSNVGL

-436 FIAESD
+436 FIAEED
-442 GTFILS
+442 GEFVLS

-457 VQKGDI
+457 VERGDI
-463 FRAMIAKDEAIK
+463 WRAMIAKNEAIK

-484 AKATKAAAIFWLDKD
+484 AKATGATVIFWLDEK

-506 IKIVKDELSKYDT
+506 IKIVNDELKKYDT

-524 SILEPS
+524 RVLDYEK
-530 DAMKKSLEIIRA
+530 AMKESLAIMRT

-594 PKIARQLID
+594 PKIARQLLD
-603 ENHLRW
+603 EGHLRW

-620 SLEHLA
+620 SLEHLGNTSGKKGA
-626 NVSANKNAAVLAST
+626 LVLAST

-656 KNVGENDNRGSH
+656 KKVGENDNRGSH
-668 FYLAFYW
+668 FYLALYW

-680 NSELGA
+680 NSELGS

-701 IVSELNGNQGNS
+701 IANELNGNQGS
-713 VDLGGYYK
+713 PTDVGGYYK
-721 LDDVK
+721 LDDAKADAV
-726 TTAIMRSS
+726 MRSS

>member
-1 MLQSPEN
+1 
-8 FNQRTKMS
+8 MS
-16 NIIYTYTDE
+16 DIIYTYTDE

-41 LGRGDVSIETMDISL
+41 LKRANVSIETMDISL
-56 AGRILANFPECLKE
+56 AGRILANFPEHLKDE
-70 DQKVPNYLEI
+70 QKVPNYLEI
-80 LGQMTQKPDA
+80 LGQLTQDPKA

-109 AELQAKGYN
+109 AELQAKGFE
-118 VPNYP
+118 VPSYP
-123 AEPANDKEADIKAR
+123 AQPKNEAENEIKER

-161 AVKDYAKEFPHKNGA
+161 AVKDYAKEFPHKNGP

-182 TRVAHMSSGD
+182 TRVAHMNEGD
-192 FYSNEKSLIANG
+192 FYSNEKSLIASE
-204 ASEFSISFEDASGA
+204 ASEFSISFESENGQ
-218 KSVLKSG
+218 KTLLKSG
-225 IKLNKGDVLSA
+225 IKLNKGDILSA

-242 ALDSFIAKTI
+242 ALDDFIEKTI

-276 VMFGH
+276 VIFGH

-290 FSEFASE
+290 FAEFGSE
-297 LKDAGVNAN
+297 LKDVGVNAN

-333 ATRPALAMVDSDN
+333 NIRPDLAMVDSDN

-351 HVPSDIIID
+351 HVPSDVIID

-365 MIRNSGKMWNK
+365 MIRNSGKMWDKN
-376 DGKEQET
+376 GNERQS

-436 FIAESD
+436 FIAEND
-442 GTFILS
+442 GTFSIS
-448 DGKESLSFK
+448 DGKNTLSFDVK
-457 VQKGDI
+457 KGDI

-475 DWVKLAINR
+475 DWIKLAITR
-484 AKATKAAAIFWLDKD
+484 AKATNSAAIFWLDEK
-499 RAHDANM
+499 RAHDNNM
-506 IKIVKDELSKYDT
+506 IKIVREELNKHDT
-519 AGLDI
+519 SALDI

-530 DAMKKSLEIIRA
+530 VAMKKSLEIIRA

-626 NVSANKNAAVLAST
+626 NTSGNKNANVLAST
-640 LDKAIAQYL
+640 LDKAISSYL

-656 KNVGENDNRGSH
+656 KKVGENDNRGSH

-686 KFKGLAEF
+686 NFKALAQFLNENKDQIIAQ
-694 LNANKEQ
+694 LNAN
-701 IVSELNGNQGNS
+701 QGGS

-721 LDDVK
+721 LNDEK
-726 TTAIMRSS
+726 TTNIMRSS
-734 KLFNEALSK
+734 KIFNEALSK

>member
-1 MLQSPEN
+1 
-8 FNQRTKMS
+8 MS
-16 NIIYTYTDE
+16 DIIYTYTDE

-41 LGRGDVSIETMDISL
+41 LKRANVSIETMDISL
-56 AGRILANFPECLKE
+56 AGRILANFPEHLKDE
-70 DQKVPNYLEI
+70 QKVPNYLEI
-80 LGQMTQKPDA
+80 LGQLTQDPKA

-109 AELQAKGYN
+109 AELQAKGFE
-118 VPNYP
+118 VPSYP
-123 AEPANDKEADIKAR
+123 AQPKNEAENEIKER

-161 AVKDYAKEFPHKNGA
+161 AVKDYAKEFPHKNGP

-182 TRVAHMSSGD
+182 TRVAHMNEGD
-192 FYSNEKSLIANG
+192 FYSNEKSLIASE
-204 ASEFSISFEDASGA
+204 ASEFSISFESENGQ
-218 KSVLKSG
+218 KTLLKSG
-225 IKLNKGDVLSA
+225 IKLNKGDILSA

-242 ALDSFIAKTI
+242 ALDDFIEKTI

-276 VMFGH
+276 VIFGH

-290 FSEFASE
+290 FAEFGSE
-297 LKDAGVNAN
+297 LKDAGVGAN

-333 ATRPALAMVDSDN
+333 SIRPDLAMVDSDN

-351 HVPSDIIID
+351 HVPSDVIID

-365 MIRNSGKMWNK
+365 MIRNSGKMWDKN
-376 DGKEQET
+376 GNERQS

-436 FIAESD
+436 FIAEND
-442 GTFILS
+442 GTFSIS
-448 DGKESLSFK
+448 DGKNTLSFDVK
-457 VQKGDI
+457 KGDI

-475 DWVKLAINR
+475 DWIKLAITR
-484 AKATKAAAIFWLDKD
+484 AKATNSAAIFWLDEK
-499 RAHDANM
+499 RAHDNNM
-506 IKIVKDELSKYDT
+506 IKIVREELNKHDIS
-519 AGLDI
+519 ALDI

-530 DAMKKSLEIIRA
+530 AAMKKSLEIIRA

-626 NVSANKNAAVLAST
+626 NTSGNKNANVLAST
-640 LDKAIAQYL
+640 LDKAVSSYL

-656 KNVGENDNRGSH
+656 KKVGENDNRGSH

-686 KFKGLAEF
+686 NFKALAQFLNENKDQIITQ
-694 LNANKEQ
+694 LNAN
-701 IVSELNGNQGNS
+701 QGGS

-721 LDDVK
+721 LNDEK
-726 TTAIMRSS
+726 TTNIMRSS
-734 KLFNEALSK
+734 KIFNEALSK

>member
-1 MLQSPEN
+1 
-8 FNQRTKMS
+8 MS
-16 NIIYTYTDE
+16 DIIYTYTDE

-30 TYSLFPIIKEY
+30 TYSLFPVLKEY
-41 LGRGDVSIETMDISL
+41 LSRGDVSIETMDISL
-56 AGRILANFPECLKE
+56 AGRILANFSDYLKE
-70 DQKVPNYLEI
+70 DQKIPDFLAK
-80 LGQMTQKPDA
+80 LGEMTQDPKA

-109 AELQAKGYN
+109 AELNQKGYA
-118 VPNYP
+118 VPAYP
-123 AEPANDKEADIKAR
+123 AEPKDAKEEEIKAR

-149 LREGNSDRRCAK
+149 LREGNSDRRCAA
-161 AVKDYAKEFPHKNGA
+161 AVKEYAKAFPHKNGA

-182 TRVAHMSSGD
+182 TRVANMNGGD
-192 FYSNEKSLIANG
+192 FYSNEKSLIASG
-204 ASEFSISFEDASGA
+204 ASEFSIKFKGASGE
-218 KSVLKSG
+218 KTLKSG
-225 IKLNKGDVLSA
+225 IKLNKGDVISATYLSA
-236 TFMSVS
+236 K
-242 ALDSFIAKTI
+242 ALDSFIESSIA
-252 DEAKKDDL
+252 DAKKEGL

-276 VMFGH
+276 VIFGH
-281 FVKIFFKEI
+281 FVKVFFAEL
-290 FSEFASE
+290 FSEFGE
-297 LKDAGVNAN
+297 QLKNLGVNAN
-306 NGLKDLFARIENL
+306 NGLKDLFAKIEN
-319 SIKDKIIAKYNEIL
+319 SPIKDKVIAKYNEIL

-383 LAVIPDKTY
+383 LAAIPDKTY
-392 ATIYASIIDEL
+392 AMIYSAIIDEL
-403 KANGALNPAV
+403 KENGALNPAV
-413 IGSVSNVGL
+413 VGSVSNVGL

-436 FIAESD
+436 FIAEED
-442 GTFILS
+442 GEFVLS

-457 VQKGDI
+457 VEKGDI
-463 FRAMIAKDEAIK
+463 WRAMIAKDEAIK

-484 AKATKAAAIFWLDKD
+484 AKATGATAIFWLDEK

-506 IKIVKDELSKYDT
+506 IKIVKDELKKYDT

-524 SILEPS
+524 RIENYEK
-530 DAMKKSLEIIRA
+530 AMKDSLAIMRT

-594 PKIARQLID
+594 PKIARQLLD
-603 ENHLRW
+603 EGHLRW

-620 SLEHLA
+620 SLEHLGNTSGKKGA
-626 NVSANKNAAVLAST
+626 LVLAST

-656 KNVGENDNRGSH
+656 KKVGENDNRGSH
-668 FYLAFYW
+668 FYLALYW

-680 NSELGA
+680 NSELGD

-701 IVSELNGNQGNS
+701 IANELNGNQGS
-713 VDLGGYYK
+713 PADVGGYYK
-721 LDDVK
+721 LDDAKANAV
-726 TTAIMRSS
+726 MRSS

>member
-1 MLQSPEN
+1 
-8 FNQRTKMS
+8 MS
-16 NIIYTYTDE
+16 DIIYTYTDE

-41 LGRGDVSIETMDISL
+41 LKRANVSIETMDISL
-56 AGRILANFPECLKE
+56 AGRILANFPEHLKDE
-70 DQKVPNYLEI
+70 QKVPNYLEI
-80 LGQMTQKPDA
+80 LGQLTQDPKA

-109 AELQAKGYN
+109 AELQAKGFE
-118 VPNYP
+118 VPSYP
-123 AEPANDKEADIKAR
+123 AQPKNEAENEIKER

-161 AVKDYAKEFPHKNGA
+161 AVKDYAKEFPHKNGP

-182 TRVAHMSSGD
+182 TRVAHMNDGD
-192 FYSNEKSLIANG
+192 FYSNEKSLIASE
-204 ASEFSISFEDASGA
+204 ASEFSISFESENGQ
-218 KSVLKSG
+218 KTLLKSG
-225 IKLNKGDVLSA
+225 IKLNKGDILSA

-242 ALDSFIAKTI
+242 ALDDFIEKTI

-276 VMFGH
+276 VIFGH

-290 FSEFASE
+290 FAEFGSE

-333 ATRPALAMVDSDN
+333 NIRPDLAMVDSDN

-351 HVPSDIIID
+351 HVPSDVIID

-365 MIRNSGKMWNK
+365 MIRNSGKMWDKN
-376 DGKEQET
+376 GNERQS

-436 FIAESD
+436 FIAEND
-442 GTFILS
+442 GTFSIS
-448 DGKESLSFK
+448 DGKNTLSFDVK
-457 VQKGDI
+457 KGDI

-475 DWVKLAINR
+475 DWIKLAITR
-484 AKATKAAAIFWLDKD
+484 AKATNSAAIFWLDEK
-499 RAHDANM
+499 RAHDNNM
-506 IKIVKDELSKYDT
+506 IKIVREELNKYDT
-519 AGLDI
+519 SALDI

-530 DAMKKSLEIIRA
+530 AAMKKSLEIIRA

-626 NVSANKNAAVLAST
+626 NTSGNKNANVLAST
-640 LDKAIAQYL
+640 LDKAISSYL

-656 KNVGENDNRGSH
+656 KKVGENDNRGSH

-686 KFKGLAEF
+686 NFKALAQFLNENKDQIIAQ
-694 LNANKEQ
+694 LNAN
-701 IVSELNGNQGNS
+701 QGGS

-721 LDDVK
+721 LNDEK
-726 TTAIMRSS
+726 TTNIMRSS
-734 KLFNEALSK
+734 KIFNEALSK

>member
-1 MLQSPEN
+1 
-8 FNQRTKMS
+8 MS
-16 NIIYTYTDE
+16 DIIYTYTDE

-41 LGRGDVSIETMDISL
+41 LKCANVSIETMDISL
-56 AGRILANFPECLKE
+56 AGRILANFPEHLKDE
-70 DQKVPNYLEI
+70 QKVPNYLEI
-80 LGQMTQKPDA
+80 LGQLTQDPKA

-109 AELQAKGYN
+109 AELQAKGFE
-118 VPNYP
+118 VPSYP
-123 AEPANDKEADIKAR
+123 AQPKNEAENEIKER

-161 AVKDYAKEFPHKNGA
+161 AVKDYAKEFPHKNGP

-182 TRVAHMSSGD
+182 TRVAHMNEGD
-192 FYSNEKSLIANG
+192 FYSNEKSLIASE
-204 ASEFSISFEDASGA
+204 ASEFSISFESENGQ
-218 KSVLKSG
+218 KTLLKSG
-225 IKLNKGDVLSA
+225 IKLNKGDILSA

-242 ALDSFIAKTI
+242 ALDDFIEKTI

-276 VMFGH
+276 VIFGH

-290 FSEFASE
+290 FAEFGSE

-333 ATRPALAMVDSDN
+333 NIRPDLAMVDSDN

-351 HVPSDIIID
+351 HVPSDVIID

-365 MIRNSGKMWNK
+365 MIRNSGKMWDKN
-376 DGKEQET
+376 GNERQS

-436 FIAESD
+436 FIAEND
-442 GTFILS
+442 GTFSIS
-448 DGKESLSFK
+448 DGKNTLSFDVK
-457 VQKGDI
+457 KGDI

-475 DWVKLAINR
+475 DWIKLAITR
-484 AKATKAAAIFWLDKD
+484 AKATNSAAIFWLDEK
-499 RAHDANM
+499 RAHDNNM
-506 IKIVKDELSKYDT
+506 IKIVREELNKHDT
-519 AGLDI
+519 SALDI

-530 DAMKKSLEIIRA
+530 AAMKKSLEIIRA

-626 NVSANKNAAVLAST
+626 NTSGNKNANVLAST
-640 LDKAIAQYL
+640 LDKAISSYL

-656 KNVGENDNRGSH
+656 KQVGENDNRGSH

-686 KFKGLAEF
+686 NFKALAQFLNENKDQIIAQ
-694 LNANKEQ
+694 LNAN
-701 IVSELNGNQGNS
+701 QGGS

-721 LDDVK
+721 LNDEK
-726 TTAIMRSS
+726 TTNIMRSS
-734 KLFNEALSK
+734 KIFNEALSK

>member
-1 MLQSPEN
+1 
-8 FNQRTKMS
+8 MS
-16 NIIYTYTDE
+16 DIIYTYTDE

-30 TYSLFPIIKEY
+30 TYSLFPVLKEY
-41 LGRGDVSIETMDISL
+41 LSRGDVSIETMDISL
-56 AGRILANFPECLKE
+56 AGRILANFSDYLKE
-70 DQKVPNYLEI
+70 DQKIPDFLAK
-80 LGQMTQKPDA
+80 LGEMTQDPKA

-109 AELQAKGYN
+109 AELNQKGYA
-118 VPNYP
+118 VPAYP
-123 AEPANDKEADIKAR
+123 AEPKDAKEEEIKAR

-149 LREGNSDRRCAK
+149 LREGNSDRRCAA
-161 AVKDYAKEFPHKNGA
+161 AVKEYAKAFPHKNGA

-182 TRVAHMSSGD
+182 TRVANMNGGD
-192 FYSNEKSLIANG
+192 FYSNEKSLIASG
-204 ASEFSISFEDASGA
+204 ASEFSIKFKGASGE
-218 KSVLKSG
+218 KTLKSG
-225 IKLNKGDVLSA
+225 IKLNKGDVISATYLSA
-236 TFMSVS
+236 K
-242 ALDSFIAKTI
+242 ALDSFIESSIA
-252 DEAKKDDL
+252 DAKKEGL

-276 VMFGH
+276 VIFGH
-281 FVKIFFKEI
+281 FVSVFFAEL
-290 FSEFASE
+290 FNEFGE
-297 LKDAGVNAN
+297 QLKSLGVNAN
-306 NGLKDLFARIENL
+306 NGLKDLFAKIEN
-319 SIKDKIIAKYNEIL
+319 SPIKDKVIAKYNEIL

-383 LAVIPDKTY
+383 LAAIPDKTY
-392 ATIYASIIDEL
+392 ATIYSAIIDEL
-403 KANGALNPAV
+403 KANGSLNPAV
-413 IGSVSNVGL
+413 VGSVSNVGL

-436 FIAESD
+436 FIAEED
-442 GTFILS
+442 GEFVLS

-457 VQKGDI
+457 VEKGDI
-463 FRAMIAKDEAIK
+463 WRAMIAKDEAIK

-484 AKATKAAAIFWLDKD
+484 AKATGATAIFWLDEK

-506 IKIVKDELSKYDT
+506 IKIVNDELKKYDT

-524 SILEPS
+524 RVLDYEK
-530 DAMKKSLEIIRA
+530 AMKESLAIMRT

-594 PKIARQLID
+594 PKIARQLLD
-603 ENHLRW
+603 EGHLRW

-620 SLEHLA
+620 SLEHLGNTSGKKGA
-626 NVSANKNAAVLAST
+626 LVLAST

-656 KNVGENDNRGSH
+656 KKVGENDNRGSH
-668 FYLAFYW
+668 FYLALYW

-680 NSELGA
+680 NSELGG

-701 IVSELNGNQGNS
+701 IANELNGNQGS
-713 VDLGGYYK
+713 PTDVGGYYK
-721 LDDVK
+721 LDDAKADAV
-726 TTAIMRSS
+726 MRSS

>member
-1 MLQSPEN
+1 
-8 FNQRTKMS
+8 MS
-16 NIIYTYTDE
+16 DIIYTYTDE

-41 LGRGDVSIETMDISL
+41 LKRANVSIETMDISL
-56 AGRILANFPECLKE
+56 AGRILANFPEHLKDE
-70 DQKVPNYLEI
+70 QKVPNYLEI
-80 LGQMTQKPDA
+80 LGQLTQDPKA

-109 AELQAKGYN
+109 AELQAKGFE
-118 VPNYP
+118 VPSYP
-123 AEPANDKEADIKAR
+123 AQPKNEAENEIKER

-161 AVKDYAKEFPHKNGA
+161 AVKDYAKEFPHKNGP

-182 TRVAHMSSGD
+182 TRVAHMNEGD
-192 FYSNEKSLIANG
+192 FYSNEKSLIASE
-204 ASEFSISFEDASGA
+204 ASEFSISFESENGQ
-218 KSVLKSG
+218 KTLLKSG
-225 IKLNKGDVLSA
+225 IKLNKGDILSA

-242 ALDSFIAKTI
+242 ALDDFIEKTI

-276 VMFGH
+276 VIFGH

-290 FSEFASE
+290 FAEFGSE
-297 LKDAGVNAN
+297 LKDVGVNAN

-333 ATRPALAMVDSDN
+333 NIRPDLAMVDSDN

-351 HVPSDIIID
+351 HVPSDVIID

-365 MIRNSGKMWNK
+365 MIRNSGKMWDKN
-376 DGKEQET
+376 GNERQS

-436 FIAESD
+436 FIAEND
-442 GTFILS
+442 GTFSIS
-448 DGKESLSFK
+448 DGKNTLSFDVK
-457 VQKGDI
+457 KGDI

-475 DWVKLAINR
+475 DWIKLAITR
-484 AKATKAAAIFWLDKD
+484 AKATNSAAIFWLDEK
-499 RAHDANM
+499 RAHDNNM
-506 IKIVKDELSKYDT
+506 IKIVREELNKHDT
-519 AGLDI
+519 SALDI

-530 DAMKKSLEIIRA
+530 AAMKKSLEIIRA

-620 SLEHLA
+620 SLEYLA
-626 NVSANKNAAVLAST
+626 NTSGNKNANVLAST
-640 LDKAIAQYL
+640 LDKAISSYL

-656 KNVGENDNRGSH
+656 KKVGENDNRGSH

-686 KFKGLAEF
+686 NFKALAQFLNENKDQIIAQ
-694 LNANKEQ
+694 LNAN
-701 IVSELNGNQGNS
+701 QGGS

-721 LDDVK
+721 LNDEK
-726 TTAIMRSS
+726 TTNIMRSS
-734 KLFNEALSK
+734 KIFNEALSK

>member
-1 MLQSPEN
+1 
-8 FNQRTKMS
+8 MS
-16 NIIYTYTDE
+16 DIIYTYTDE

-30 TYSLFPIIKEY
+30 TYSLFPVLKEY
-41 LGRGDVSIETMDISL
+41 LSRGDVSIETMDISL
-56 AGRILANFPECLKE
+56 AGRILANFSDYLKE
-70 DQKVPNYLEI
+70 DQKIPDFLAK
-80 LGQMTQKPDA
+80 LGEMTQDPKA

-109 AELQAKGYN
+109 AELNQKGYA
-118 VPNYP
+118 VPAYP
-123 AEPANDKEADIKAR
+123 AEPKDAKEEEIKAR

-149 LREGNSDRRCAK
+149 LREGNSDRRCAA
-161 AVKDYAKEFPHKNGA
+161 AVKEYAKAFPHKNGA

-182 TRVAHMSSGD
+182 TRVANMNGGD
-192 FYSNEKSLIANG
+192 FYSNEKSLIASG
-204 ASEFSISFEDASGA
+204 ASEFSIKFKGASGE
-218 KSVLKSG
+218 KTLKSG
-225 IKLNKGDVLSA
+225 IKLNKGDVISATYLSA
-236 TFMSVS
+236 K
-242 ALDSFIAKTI
+242 ALDSFIESSIA
-252 DEAKKDDL
+252 DAKKEGL

-276 VMFGH
+276 VIFGH
-281 FVKIFFKEI
+281 FVKVFFAEL
-290 FSEFASE
+290 FNEFGE
-297 LKDAGVNAN
+297 QLKSLGVNAN
-306 NGLKDLFARIENL
+306 NGLKDLFAKIEN
-319 SIKDKIIAKYNEIL
+319 SPIKDKVIAKYNEIL

-383 LAVIPDKTY
+383 LAAIPDKTY
-392 ATIYASIIDEL
+392 AMIYSAIIDEL
-403 KANGALNPAV
+403 KENGALNPAV
-413 IGSVSNVGL
+413 VGSVSNVGL

-436 FIAESD
+436 FIAEED
-442 GTFILS
+442 GEFVLS

-457 VQKGDI
+457 VEKGDI
-463 FRAMIAKDEAIK
+463 WRAMIAKDEAIK

-484 AKATKAAAIFWLDKD
+484 AKATGATAIFWLDEK

-506 IKIVKDELSKYDT
+506 IKIVKDELKKYDI

-524 SILEPS
+524 RIENYEK
-530 DAMKKSLEIIRA
+530 AMKDSLAIMRT

-594 PKIARQLID
+594 PKIARQLLD
-603 ENHLRW
+603 EGHLRW

-620 SLEHLA
+620 SLEHLGNTTGKKGA
-626 NVSANKNAAVLAST
+626 LVLAST

-656 KNVGENDNRGSH
+656 KKVGENDNRGSH
-668 FYLAFYW
+668 FYLALYW

-680 NSELGA
+680 NSELGG

-701 IVSELNGNQGNS
+701 IANELNGNQGS
-713 VDLGGYYK
+713 PADVGGYYK
-721 LDDVK
+721 LDDAKANAV
-726 TTAIMRSS
+726 MRSS

>member
-1 MLQSPEN
+1 
-8 FNQRTKMS
+8 MS
-16 NIIYTYTDE
+16 DIIYTYTDE

-30 TYSLFPIIKEY
+30 TYSLFPVLKEY
-41 LGRGDVSIETMDISL
+41 LSRGDVSIETMDISL
-56 AGRILANFPECLKE
+56 AGRILANFSDYLKE
-70 DQKVPNYLEI
+70 DQKIPDFLAK
-80 LGQMTQKPDA
+80 LGEMTQDPKA

-109 AELQAKGYN
+109 AELNQKGYA
-118 VPNYP
+118 VPAYP
-123 AEPANDKEADIKAR
+123 AEPKDAKEEEIKAR

-149 LREGNSDRRCAK
+149 LREGNSDRRCAA
-161 AVKDYAKEFPHKNGA
+161 AVKEYAKAFPHKNGP

-182 TRVAHMSSGD
+182 TRVVNMNGSD
-192 FYSNEKSLIANG
+192 FYSNEKSLIASG
-204 ASEFSISFEDASGA
+204 ASEFSIKFKGASGE
-218 KSVLKSG
+218 KTLKSG
-225 IKLNKGDVLSA
+225 IKLNKGDVISATYLSA
-236 TFMSVS
+236 K
-242 ALDSFIAKTI
+242 ALDSFIESSIA
-252 DEAKKDDL
+252 DAKKEGL

-276 VMFGH
+276 VIFGH
-281 FVKIFFKEI
+281 FVSVFFAEL
-290 FSEFASE
+290 FSEFGE
-297 LKDAGVNAN
+297 QLKNLGVNAN
-306 NGLKDLFARIENL
+306 NGLKDLFAKIEN
-319 SIKDKIIAKYNEIL
+319 SPIKDKVIAKYNEIL

-383 LAVIPDKTY
+383 LAAIPDKTY
-392 ATIYASIIDEL
+392 ATIYSAIIDEL
-403 KANGALNPAV
+403 KTNGALNPAV
-413 IGSVSNVGL
+413 VGSVSNVGL

-436 FIAESD
+436 FIAEED
-442 GTFILS
+442 GEFVLS

-457 VQKGDI
+457 VEKGDI
-463 FRAMIAKDEAIK
+463 WRAMIAKNEAIK

-484 AKATKAAAIFWLDKD
+484 AKATGATAIFWLDEK

-506 IKIVKDELSKYDT
+506 IKIVNDELKKYDT

-524 SILEPS
+524 RVLDYEK
-530 DAMKKSLEIIRA
+530 AMKESLAIMRT

-594 PKIARQLID
+594 PKIARQLLD
-603 ENHLRW
+603 EGHLRW

-620 SLEHLA
+620 SLEHLGNTSGKKGA
-626 NVSANKNAAVLAST
+626 LVLAST

-656 KNVGENDNRGSH
+656 KKVGENDNRGSH
-668 FYLAFYW
+668 FYLALYW

-680 NSELGA
+680 NSELGD

-701 IVSELNGNQGNS
+701 IANELNGNQGS
-713 VDLGGYYK
+713 PADVGGYYK
-721 LDDVK
+721 LDDAKANAV
-726 TTAIMRSS
+726 MRSS

>member
-1 MLQSPEN
+1 
-8 FNQRTKMS
+8 MS
-16 NIIYTYTDE
+16 DIIYTYTDE

-41 LGRGDVSIETMDISL
+41 LKRANVSIETMDISL
-56 AGRILANFPECLKE
+56 AGRILANFPEHLKDE
-70 DQKVPNYLEI
+70 QKVPNYLEI
-80 LGQMTQKPDA
+80 LGQLTQDPKA

-109 AELQAKGYN
+109 AELQAKGFE
-118 VPNYP
+118 VPSYP
-123 AEPANDKEADIKAR
+123 AQPKNEAENEIKER

-161 AVKDYAKEFPHKNGA
+161 AVKDYAKEFPHKNGP

-182 TRVAHMSSGD
+182 TRVAHMNGGD
-192 FYSNEKSLIANG
+192 FYSNEKSLIASE
-204 ASEFSISFEDASGA
+204 ASEFSISFESENGQ
-218 KSVLKSG
+218 KTLLKSG
-225 IKLNKGDVLSA
+225 IKLNKGDILSA

-242 ALDSFIAKTI
+242 ALDDFIEKTI

-276 VMFGH
+276 VIFGH

-290 FSEFASE
+290 FAEFGSE
-297 LKDAGVNAN
+297 LKDVGVNAN

-333 ATRPALAMVDSDN
+333 NIRPDLAMVDSDN

-351 HVPSDIIID
+351 HVPSDVIID

-365 MIRNSGKMWNK
+365 MIRNSGKMWDKN
-376 DGKEQET
+376 GNERQS

-436 FIAESD
+436 FIAEND
-442 GTFILS
+442 GTFSIS
-448 DGKESLSFK
+448 DGKNTLSFDVK
-457 VQKGDI
+457 KGDI

-475 DWVKLAINR
+475 DWIKLAITR
-484 AKATKAAAIFWLDKD
+484 AKATNSAAIFWLDEK
-499 RAHDANM
+499 RAHDNNM
-506 IKIVKDELSKYDT
+506 IKIVREELNKHDT
-519 AGLDI
+519 SALDI

-530 DAMKKSLEIIRA
+530 AAMKKSLEIIRA

-626 NVSANKNAAVLAST
+626 NTSGNKNANVLAST
-640 LDKAIAQYL
+640 LDKAISSYL

-656 KNVGENDNRGSH
+656 KKVGENDNRGSH

-686 KFKGLAEF
+686 NFKALAQFLNENKDQIIAQ
-694 LNANKEQ
+694 LNAN
-701 IVSELNGNQGNS
+701 QGGS

-721 LDDVK
+721 LNDEK
-726 TTAIMRSS
+726 TTNIMRSS
-734 KLFNEALSK
+734 KIFNEALSK

>member
-1 MLQSPEN
+1 
-8 FNQRTKMS
+8 MS
-16 NIIYTYTDE
+16 DIIYTYTDE

-41 LGRGDVSIETMDISL
+41 LKRANVSIETMDISL
-56 AGRILANFPECLKE
+56 AGRILANFPEHLKDE
-70 DQKVPNYLEI
+70 QKVPNYLEI
-80 LGQMTQKPDA
+80 LGQLTQDPKA

-109 AELQAKGYN
+109 AELQAKGFE
-118 VPNYP
+118 VPSYP
-123 AEPANDKEADIKAR
+123 AQPKNEAENEIKER

-161 AVKDYAKEFPHKNGA
+161 AVKDYAKEFPHKNGP

-182 TRVAHMSSGD
+182 TRVAHMNEGD
-192 FYSNEKSLIANG
+192 FYSNEKSLIASE
-204 ASEFSISFEDASGA
+204 ASEFSISFESKNGQ
-218 KSVLKSG
+218 KTLLKSG
-225 IKLNKGDVLSA
+225 IKLNKGDILSA

-242 ALDSFIAKTI
+242 ALDDFIEKTI

-276 VMFGH
+276 VIFGH

-290 FSEFASE
+290 FAEFGSE
-297 LKDAGVNAN
+297 LKDAGVGAN

-333 ATRPALAMVDSDN
+333 NIRPDLAMVDSDN

-351 HVPSDIIID
+351 HVPSDVIID

-365 MIRNSGKMWNK
+365 MIRNSGKMWDKN
-376 DGKEQET
+376 GNERQS

-436 FIAESD
+436 FIAEND
-442 GTFILS
+442 GTFSIS
-448 DGKESLSFK
+448 DGKNTLSFDVK
-457 VQKGDI
+457 KGDI

-475 DWVKLAINR
+475 DWIKLAITR
-484 AKATKAAAIFWLDKD
+484 AKATKSAAIFWLDEK
-499 RAHDANM
+499 RAHDNNM
-506 IKIVKDELSKYDT
+506 IKIVREELNKHDT
-519 AGLDI
+519 SALDI

-530 DAMKKSLEIIRA
+530 AAMKKSLEIIRA

-626 NVSANKNAAVLAST
+626 NTSGNKNANVLAST
-640 LDKAIAQYL
+640 LDKAISSYL

-656 KNVGENDNRGSH
+656 KKVGENDNRGSH

-686 KFKGLAEF
+686 NFKALAQFLNENKDQIIAQ
-694 LNANKEQ
+694 LNAN
-701 IVSELNGNQGNS
+701 QGGS

-721 LDDVK
+721 LNDEK
-726 TTAIMRSS
+726 TTNIMRSS
-734 KLFNEALSK
+734 KIFNEALSK

>member
-1 MLQSPEN
+1 
-8 FNQRTKMS
+8 MS
-16 NIIYTYTDE
+16 DIIYTYTDE

-30 TYSLFPIIKEY
+30 TYSLFPVLKEY
-41 LGRGDVSIETMDISL
+41 LSRGDVSIETMDISL
-56 AGRILANFPECLKE
+56 AGRILANFSDYLKE
-70 DQKVPNYLEI
+70 DQKIPDFLAK
-80 LGQMTQKPDA
+80 LGEMTQDPKA

-109 AELQAKGYN
+109 AELNQKGYA
-118 VPNYP
+118 VPAYP
-123 AEPANDKEADIKAR
+123 AEPKDAKEEEIKAR

-149 LREGNSDRRCAK
+149 LREGNSDRRCAA
-161 AVKDYAKEFPHKNGA
+161 AVKEYAKAFPHKNGA

-182 TRVAHMSSGD
+182 TRVANMNGGD
-192 FYSNEKSLIANG
+192 FYSNEKSLIASG
-204 ASEFSISFEDASGA
+204 ASEFSIKFKGASGE
-218 KSVLKSG
+218 KTLKSG
-225 IKLNKGDVLSA
+225 IKLNKGDVISATYLSA
-236 TFMSVS
+236 K
-242 ALDSFIAKTI
+242 ALDSFIESSIA
-252 DEAKKDDL
+252 DAKKEGL

-281 FVKIFFKEI
+281 FVKVFFAEL
-290 FSEFASE
+290 FSEFGE
-297 LKDAGVNAN
+297 QLKNLGVNAN
-306 NGLKDLFARIENL
+306 NGLKDLFAKIEN
-319 SIKDKIIAKYNEIL
+319 SPIKDKVIAKYNEIL

-383 LAVIPDKTY
+383 LAAIPDKTY
-392 ATIYASIIDEL
+392 AMIYSAIIDEL
-403 KANGALNPAV
+403 KENGALNPAV
-413 IGSVSNVGL
+413 VGSVSNVGL

-436 FIAESD
+436 FIAEED
-442 GTFILS
+442 GEFVLS

-457 VQKGDI
+457 VEKGDI
-463 FRAMIAKDEAIK
+463 WRAMIAKDEAIK

-484 AKATKAAAIFWLDKD
+484 AKATGATAIFWLDEK

-506 IKIVKDELSKYDT
+506 IKIVKDELKKYDI

-524 SILEPS
+524 RIENYEK
-530 DAMKKSLEIIRA
+530 AMKDSLAIMRT

-594 PKIARQLID
+594 PKIARQLLD
-603 ENHLRW
+603 EGHLRW

-620 SLEHLA
+620 SLEHLGNTTGKKGA
-626 NVSANKNAAVLAST
+626 LVLAST

-656 KNVGENDNRGSH
+656 KKVGENDNRGSH
-668 FYLAFYW
+668 FYLALYW

-680 NSELGA
+680 NSELGG

-701 IVSELNGNQGNS
+701 IANELNGNQGS
-713 VDLGGYYK
+713 PADVGGYYK
-721 LDDVK
+721 LDDAKANAV
-726 TTAIMRSS
+726 MRSS

>member
-1 MLQSPEN
+1 
-8 FNQRTKMS
+8 MS
-16 NIIYTYTDE
+16 DIIYTYTDE

-30 TYSLFPIIKEY
+30 TYSLFPVLKEY
-41 LGRGDVSIETMDISL
+41 LSRGDVSIETMDISL
-56 AGRILANFPECLKE
+56 AGRILANFSDYLKE
-70 DQKVPNYLEI
+70 DQKIPDFLAK
-80 LGQMTQKPDA
+80 LGEMTQDPKA

-109 AELQAKGYN
+109 AELNQKGYA
-118 VPNYP
+118 VPAYP
-123 AEPANDKEADIKAR
+123 AEPKDAKEEEIKAR

-149 LREGNSDRRCAK
+149 LREGNSDRRCAA
-161 AVKDYAKEFPHKNGA
+161 AVKEYAKAFPHKNGA

-182 TRVAHMSSGD
+182 TRVANMNGGD
-192 FYSNEKSLIANG
+192 FYSNEKSLIASG
-204 ASEFSISFEDASGA
+204 ASEFSIKFKGASGE
-218 KSVLKSG
+218 KTLKSG
-225 IKLNKGDVLSA
+225 IKLNKGDVISATYLSA
-236 TFMSVS
+236 K
-242 ALDSFIAKTI
+242 ALDSFIESSIA
-252 DEAKKDDL
+252 DAKKEGL

-276 VMFGH
+276 VIFGH
-281 FVKIFFKEI
+281 FVKVFFAEL
-290 FSEFASE
+290 FNEFGE
-297 LKDAGVNAN
+297 QLKNLGVNAN
-306 NGLKDLFARIENL
+306 NGLKDLFAKIEN
-319 SIKDKIIAKYNEIL
+319 SPIKDKVIAKYNEIL

-383 LAVIPDKTY
+383 LAAIPDKTY
-392 ATIYASIIDEL
+392 ATIYSAIIDEL

-413 IGSVSNVGL
+413 VGSVSNVGL

-436 FIAESD
+436 FIAEED
-442 GTFILS
+442 GEFVLS

-457 VQKGDI
+457 VEKGDI
-463 FRAMIAKDEAIK
+463 WRAMIAKDEAIK

-484 AKATKAAAIFWLDKD
+484 AKATGATAIFWLDEK

-506 IKIVKDELSKYDT
+506 IKIVKDELKKYDT

-524 SILEPS
+524 RIENYEK
-530 DAMKKSLEIIRA
+530 AMKDSLAIMRT

-594 PKIARQLID
+594 PKIARQLLD
-603 ENHLRW
+603 EGHLRW

-620 SLEHLA
+620 SLEHLG
-626 NVSANKNAAVLAST
+626 NTTGKKSALVLAST

-656 KNVGENDNRGSH
+656 KKVGENDNRGSH
-668 FYLAFYW
+668 FYLALYW

-680 NSELGA
+680 NSELGG

-701 IVSELNGNQGNS
+701 IANELNGNQGS
-713 VDLGGYYK
+713 PADVGGYYK
-721 LDDVK
+721 LDDAKANAV
-726 TTAIMRSS
+726 MRSS

>member
-1 MLQSPEN
+1 
-8 FNQRTKMS
+8 MS
-16 NIIYTYTDE
+16 DIIYTYTDE

-41 LGRGDVSIETMDISL
+41 LKRANVSIETMDISL
-56 AGRILANFPECLKE
+56 AGRILANFPEHLKDE
-70 DQKVPNYLEI
+70 QKVPNYLEI
-80 LGQMTQKPDA
+80 LGQLTQDPKA

-109 AELQAKGYN
+109 AELQAKGFE
-118 VPNYP
+118 VPSYP
-123 AEPANDKEADIKAR
+123 AQPKNEAENEIKER

-161 AVKDYAKEFPHKNGA
+161 AVKDYAKEFPHKNGP

-182 TRVAHMSSGD
+182 TRVAHMNEGD
-192 FYSNEKSLIANG
+192 FYSNEKSLIASE
-204 ASEFSISFEDASGA
+204 ASEFSISFESENGQ
-218 KSVLKSG
+218 KTLLKSG
-225 IKLNKGDVLSA
+225 IKLNKGDILSA

-242 ALDSFIAKTI
+242 ALDDFIEKTI

-276 VMFGH
+276 VIFGH

-290 FSEFASE
+290 FAEFGSE
-297 LKDAGVNAN
+297 LKDAGVGAN

-333 ATRPALAMVDSDN
+333 NIRPDLAMVDSDN
-346 GITNL
+346 AITNL
-351 HVPSDIIID
+351 HVPSDVIID

-365 MIRNSGKMWNK
+365 MIRNSGKMWDKN
-376 DGKEQET
+376 GNERQS

-403 KANGALNPAV
+403 KTNGALNPAV

-436 FIAESD
+436 FIAEND
-442 GTFILS
+442 GTFSIS
-448 DGKESLSFK
+448 DGKNTLSFDVK
-457 VQKGDI
+457 KGDI

-475 DWVKLAINR
+475 DWIKLAITR
-484 AKATKAAAIFWLDKD
+484 AKATNSAAIFWLDEK
-499 RAHDANM
+499 RAHDNNM
-506 IKIVKDELSKYDT
+506 IKIVREELNKHDT
-519 AGLDI
+519 SALDI

-530 DAMKKSLEIIRA
+530 AAMKKSLEIIRA

-626 NVSANKNAAVLAST
+626 NTSGNKNANVLAST
-640 LDKAIAQYL
+640 LDKAVSSYL

-656 KNVGENDNRGSH
+656 KKVGENDNRGSH

-686 KFKGLAEF
+686 NFKALAQFLNENKDQIIAQ
-694 LNANKEQ
+694 LNAN
-701 IVSELNGNQGNS
+701 QGGS

-721 LDDVK
+721 LNDEK
-726 TTAIMRSS
+726 TTNIMRSS
-734 KLFNEALSK
+734 KIFNEALSK

>member
-1 MLQSPEN
+1 
-8 FNQRTKMS
+8 MS
-16 NIIYTYTDE
+16 DIIYTYTDE

-41 LGRGDVSIETMDISL
+41 LKRANVSIETMDISL
-56 AGRILANFPECLKE
+56 AGRILANFPEHLKDE
-70 DQKVPNYLEI
+70 QKVPNYLEI
-80 LGQMTQKPDA
+80 LGQLTQDPKA

-109 AELQAKGYN
+109 AELQAKGFE
-118 VPNYP
+118 VPSYP
-123 AEPANDKEADIKAR
+123 AQPKNEAENEIKER

-161 AVKDYAKEFPHKNGA
+161 AVKDYAKEFPHKNGP

-182 TRVAHMSSGD
+182 TRVAHMNEGD
-192 FYSNEKSLIANG
+192 FYSNEKSLIASE
-204 ASEFSISFEDASGA
+204 ASEFSISFESENGQ
-218 KSVLKSG
+218 KTLLKSG
-225 IKLNKGDVLSA
+225 IKLNKGDILSA

-242 ALDSFIAKTI
+242 ALDDFIEKTI

-276 VMFGH
+276 VIFGH

-290 FSEFASE
+290 FAEFGSE

-333 ATRPALAMVDSDN
+333 NIRPDLAMVDSDN

-351 HVPSDIIID
+351 HVPSDVIID

-365 MIRNSGKMWNK
+365 MIRNSGKMWDKN
-376 DGKEQET
+376 GNERQS

-436 FIAESD
+436 FIAEND
-442 GTFILS
+442 GTFSIS
-448 DGKESLSFK
+448 DGKNTLSFDVK
-457 VQKGDI
+457 KGDI

-475 DWVKLAINR
+475 DWIKLAITR
-484 AKATKAAAIFWLDKD
+484 AKATNSAAIFWLDEK
-499 RAHDANM
+499 RAHDNNM
-506 IKIVKDELSKYDT
+506 IKIVREELNKHDT
-519 AGLDI
+519 SALDI

-530 DAMKKSLEIIRA
+530 AAMKKSLEIIRA

-626 NVSANKNAAVLAST
+626 NTSGNKNANVLAST
-640 LDKAIAQYL
+640 LDKAISSYL

-656 KNVGENDNRGSH
+656 KKVGENDNRGSH

-680 NSELGA
+680 NSELGVN
-686 KFKGLAEF
+686 FKALAQF
-694 LNANKEQ
+694 LNENKDQ
-701 IVSELNGNQGNS
+701 IIAQLNASQGTS

-721 LDDVK
+721 LNDEK
-726 TTAIMRSS
+726 TTNIMRSS
-734 KLFNEALSK
+734 KIFNEALSK

>member
-1 MLQSPEN
+1 
-8 FNQRTKMS
+8 MS
-16 NIIYTYTDE
+16 DIIYTYTDE

-41 LGRGDVSIETMDISL
+41 LKRANVSIETMDISL
-56 AGRILANFPECLKE
+56 AGRILANFPEHLKDE
-70 DQKVPNYLEI
+70 QKVPNYLEI
-80 LGQMTQKPDA
+80 LGQLTQDPKA

-109 AELQAKGYN
+109 AELQAKGFE
-118 VPNYP
+118 VPSYP
-123 AEPANDKEADIKAR
+123 AQPKNEAENEIKER

-161 AVKDYAKEFPHKNGA
+161 AVKDYAKEFPHKNGP

-182 TRVAHMSSGD
+182 TRVAHMNDGD
-192 FYSNEKSLIANG
+192 FYSNEKSLIASE
-204 ASEFSISFEDASGA
+204 ASEFSISFESENGQ
-218 KSVLKSG
+218 KTLLKSG
-225 IKLNKGDVLSA
+225 IKLNKGDILSA

-242 ALDSFIAKTI
+242 ALDDFIEKTI

-276 VMFGH
+276 VIFGH

-290 FSEFASE
+290 FAEFGSE

-333 ATRPALAMVDSDN
+333 NIRPDLAMVDSDN

-351 HVPSDIIID
+351 HVPSDVIID

-365 MIRNSGKMWNK
+365 MIRNSGKMWDKN
-376 DGKEQET
+376 GNERQS

-436 FIAESD
+436 FIAEND
-442 GTFILS
+442 GTFSIS
-448 DGKESLSFK
+448 DGKNTLSFDVK
-457 VQKGDI
+457 KGDI

-475 DWVKLAINR
+475 DWIKLAITR
-484 AKATKAAAIFWLDKD
+484 AKATNSAAIFWLDEK
-499 RAHDANM
+499 RAHDNNM
-506 IKIVKDELSKYDT
+506 IKIVREELNKYDT
-519 AGLDI
+519 SALDI

-530 DAMKKSLEIIRA
+530 AAMKKSLEIIRA

-620 SLEHLA
+620 SLEYLA
-626 NVSANKNAAVLAST
+626 NTSGNKNANVLAST
-640 LDKAIAQYL
+640 LDKAISSYL

-656 KNVGENDNRGSH
+656 KKVGENDNRGSH

-686 KFKGLAEF
+686 NFKALAQFLNENKDQIIAQ
-694 LNANKEQ
+694 LNAN
-701 IVSELNGNQGNS
+701 QGGS

-721 LDDVK
+721 LNDEK
-726 TTAIMRSS
+726 TTNIMRSS
-734 KLFNEALSK
+734 KIFNEALSK

>member
-1 MLQSPEN
+1 
-8 FNQRTKMS
+8 MS
-16 NIIYTYTDE
+16 DIIYTYTDE

-30 TYSLFPIIKEY
+30 TYSLFPVLKEY
-41 LGRGDVSIETMDISL
+41 LSRGDVSIETMDISL
-56 AGRILANFPECLKE
+56 AGRILANFSDYLKE
-70 DQKVPNYLEI
+70 DQKIPDFLAK
-80 LGQMTQKPDA
+80 LGEMTQDPKA

-109 AELQAKGYN
+109 AELNQKGYA
-118 VPNYP
+118 VPAYP
-123 AEPANDKEADIKAR
+123 AEPKDAKEEEIKAR

-149 LREGNSDRRCAK
+149 LREGNSDRRCAA
-161 AVKDYAKEFPHKNGA
+161 AVKEYAKAFPHKNGA

-182 TRVAHMSSGD
+182 TRVANMNGGD
-192 FYSNEKSLIANG
+192 FYSNEKSLIASE
-204 ASEFSISFEDASGA
+204 ASEFIIKFKGASGE
-218 KSVLKSG
+218 KTLKSG
-225 IKLNKGDVLSA
+225 IKLNKGDVISATYLSA
-236 TFMSVS
+236 K
-242 ALDSFIAKTI
+242 ALDSFIESSIA
-252 DEAKKDDL
+252 DAKKEGL

-281 FVKIFFKEI
+281 FVKVFFAEL
-290 FSEFASE
+290 FNEFGE
-297 LKDAGVNAN
+297 QLKSLGVNAN
-306 NGLKDLFARIENL
+306 NGLKDLFAKIEN
-319 SIKDKIIAKYNEIL
+319 SPIKDKVIAKYNEIL

-383 LAVIPDKTY
+383 LAAIPDKTY
-392 ATIYASIIDEL
+392 AMIYSAIIDEL

-413 IGSVSNVGL
+413 VGSVSNVGL

-436 FIAESD
+436 FIAEED
-442 GTFILS
+442 GEFVLS

-457 VQKGDI
+457 VEKGDI
-463 FRAMIAKDEAIK
+463 WRAMIAKDEAIK

-484 AKATKAAAIFWLDKD
+484 AKTTGATAIFWLDEK

-506 IKIVKDELSKYDT
+506 IKIVKDELKKYDT

-524 SILEPS
+524 RIENYEK
-530 DAMKKSLEIIRA
+530 AMKDSLAIMRT

-594 PKIARQLID
+594 PKIARQLLD
-603 ENHLRW
+603 EGHLRW

-620 SLEHLA
+620 SLEHLGNTSGKKGA
-626 NVSANKNAAVLAST
+626 LVLAST

-656 KNVGENDNRGSH
+656 KKVGENDNRGSH
-668 FYLAFYW
+668 FYLALYW

-680 NSELGA
+680 NSELGD

-701 IVSELNGNQGNS
+701 IANELNGNQGS
-713 VDLGGYYK
+713 PADVGGYYK
-721 LDDVK
+721 LDDAKANAV
-726 TTAIMRSS
+726 MRSS